1 MNKKKT
7 STNPQSINK
16 NSNLKKRN
24 NDTNNTNNPST
35 DNSIDD
41 SSKISEK
48 SQTKK
53 ISKQNTNNYSSLNIN
68 APPYKSYRK
77 HIDRKKNANG
87 LYKHIRGNNEKINT
101 SYTNKNNQSSTN
113 ANNKDI
119 INNSNSNINNNNSNS
134 NANNNSNNKRNET
147 PKKPKKILWSQN
159 IASSSAILKGFMDKY
174 NVNII
179 ELKKY
184 AFDKIS
190 SLSKDIIFQNLL
202 SIKKQ
207 INNLLDIINQQNK
220 LQKKNSQNDRYP
232 FDYNKLML
240 NFIEDLTKKVE
251 INTNKC
257 KDDENDTNNRLENK
271 EQLKTYKS
279 NPSLLDLKVVEIMTK
294 ENGVSFEYPI
304 YKKRSLSFKVEE
316 RLRGSRKS
324 SEEIS
329 RRIQEKMNTAEKNR
343 EIFWR
348 NQLKASNKINE
359 KINIIKDKQK
369 EEQKR
374 KLNEIYNKLAKMG
387 EQQKKIMNNKI
398 QVVKN
403 EHEKVA
409 EINYIYKLKKENK
422 DFNIM
427 KKFKQSIIR
436 RNQYLQER
444 VNKTR
449 RHYGGNITSTE
460 DLTEDLREINIT
472 GTESNALDAS
482 EKKKFFRMKVDFL
495 KKIFNENF
503 IWELF
508 EADYFDIDELVNISS
523 LTKFE
528 LIKTKLRKEKE
539 TIDKLCIMN
548 KNKKSS
554 RTTTTGIINNSNNYS
569 GTLNTIITGNK
580 SSGYGDN
587 LDDENTNYNNYYNNN
602 DEYEDKKSRSFIVF
616 NENDFSDIDYLFVKS
631 KKKKKKNKKKK
642 SKNNNSNNKNSDSNK
657 KTENN
662 EENEENEEIRKRL
675 LRALRCNS
683 MKEIR
688 NIYYKEKSNENKI
701 TKYLV
706 KTESSGKYIQ
716 SQLIVVPED
725 LSSTNNNMN
734 NSMNDNNL
742 SKENNLTNSNI
753 NINDIKDNSNNQYI
767 SQSSGEKDIS
777 NNYSSKSNNM
787 KNLNEEKKET
797 EKIFHDIIQQSNLG
811 NNTNSNE
818 ISNTITIK
826 NDNLANI
833 LEKNQISIRWCKI
846 CNMILPLDLE
856 PNTHIKSSEHQKLLK
871 EYGLSIQE
879 ESNTIMLFKSIPGN
893 INEELKTERM
903 NAIKLRE
910 KKLKQK
916 MALKAVKHE
925 NYRTYKQDFPS
936 PNKQRIQ
943 KLSFEIEKQLFPNI
957 KDYDSLESML
967 KELIKILDQKKQN
980 DLNILRQTR
989 VIYSLVEVLKK
1000 PASCHK
1006 SEMKSLGKV
1015 LVLILKILNSFS
1027 SLLENKNYMIVTN
1040 RISIIA
1046 DLLLWVLN
1054 KPTKIP
1060 LGISFLPDLIQIIT
1074 VHIKHRIA
1082 FECLLM
1088 KEDLLEYLLLSNI
1101 VGKFKAKYI
1110 SLTGPAEITTG
1121 FGSFPLVLL
1130 KSLGM
1135 FETLTYQININYLTK
1150 PVYIKQTK
1158 ISQNILY
1165 VFEYSEIFGL
1175 IQLLSILLLSN
1186 GPLRPNQKVKIKQQQ
1201 QIVISASLL
1210 SIKIINN
1217 ICRIDL
1223 NLVQNLMAQPIN
1235 QEQIQH
1241 VILYII
1247 CYSLEYLDT
1256 LDEIKE
1262 LLHEVLLLISYLSL
1276 QNERF
1281 QNLVSKGEMTII
1293 QQICQLPFSY
1303 FSEKLL
1309 KDILFPT
1316 LITITYN
1323 HERNTKILSNEINLE
1338 LIVLYLKEK
1347 IQLEP
1352 IAEEEVSEW
1361 SSSVTNENN
1370 VNNNKLIKI
1379 NRESFLSGNNDK
1391 NELINP
1397 RKEASTT
1404 SSAKSC
1410 HDMITGNSDFVTLSH
1425 RFPIELWNK
1434 AQEYYSTFGKK
1445 KSS

>member
-1 MNKKKT
+1 MKKKNAT
-7 STNPQSINK
+7 NIQPVNRATNPKKK
-16 NSNLKKRN
+16 NIDSNHNLTE
-24 NDTNNTNNPST
+24 DSV
-35 DNSIDD
+35 DD
-41 SSKISEK
+41 SSKISDK

-53 ISKQNTNNYSSLNIN
+53 SSKINTNTNYTALNIN

-77 HIDRKKNANG
+77 HIDRKKNTNG
-87 LYKHIRGNNEKINT
+87 LFKNIRNNDKINSSYSNKSNFNKTPKTPRKIAWMQNIT
-101 SYTNKNNQSSTN
+101 ST
-113 ANNKDI
+113 
-119 INNSNSNINNNNSNS
+119 SNI
-134 NANNNSNNKRNET
+134 
-147 PKKPKKILWSQN
+147 
-159 IASSSAILKGFMDKY
+159 LKSLMDKY
-174 NVNII
+174 NNNLI
-179 ELKKY
+179 ELKRY
-184 AFDKIS
+184 AFNKIS

-202 SIKKQ
+202 TIKKQ
-207 INNLLDIINQQNK
+207 INDLFDIINKQTENNI
-220 LQKKNSQNDRYP
+220 KKNNQNP

-240 NFIEDLTKKVE
+240 NFVEYLTKKLE
-251 INTNKC
+251 KNS
-257 KDDENDTNNRLENK
+257 ENLEKAENSNENRK
-271 EQLKTYKS
+271 IKSYKS
-279 NPSLLDLKVVEIMTK
+279 NPSLLELKVVEIMTK

-304 YKKRSLSFKVEE
+304 NKKRSLSFKVEE
-316 RLRGSRKS
+316 RLRGSSKS

-329 RRIQEKMNTAEKNR
+329 RHIKEKMDTAEKNR
-343 EIFWR
+343 EIIWK
-348 NQLKASNKINE
+348 NQADSSNKINE
-359 KINIIKDKQK
+359 KISEIRYKQK
-369 EEQKR
+369 EEKKR
-374 KLNEIYNKLAKMG
+374 KLNKIYTKLAKMG
-387 EQQKKIMNNKI
+387 EKQKEFMDNKI

-427 KKFKQSIIR
+427 NKFKQSIIR
-436 RNQYLQER
+436 RNKYLQER

-449 RHYGGNITSTE
+449 RHYKGTNTSTE

-472 GTESNALDAS
+472 GTASNALDAS
-482 EKKKFFRMKVDFL
+482 EKKKFFRTKVDFL

-508 EADYFDIDELVNISS
+508 EADYFDIDQLVNISS

-528 LIKTKLRKEKE
+528 LIKSKLRKEKE
-539 TIDKLCIMN
+539 KIDKLVSQN

-554 RTTTTGIINNSNNYS
+554 RTTTTGGIINNLSNS
-569 GTLNTIITGNK
+569 LGTINSITTNTIITRNN
-580 SSGYGDN
+580 SSGFGDN
-587 LDDENTNYNNYYNNN
+587 FDDDINLYNNIPNN
-602 DEYEDKKSRSFIVF
+602 EYEDKKSKSFIVF
-616 NENDFSDIDYLFVKS
+616 NDTDFSDIDYLFVKS
-631 KKKKKKNKKKK
+631 KKKKRKKKK
-642 SKNNNSNNKNSDSNK
+642 KCKNKNSNSNIK
-657 KTENN
+657 NTDKNNKIENTE
-662 EENEENEEIRKRL
+662 EENEEIRKRL
-675 LRALRCNS
+675 LRTLRCNS
-683 MKEIR
+683 MKEMV
-688 NIYYKEKSNENKI
+688 NNYSQEKSNEIKI

-706 KTESSGKYIQ
+706 KTESNGKYVQ

-725 LSSTNNNMN
+725 INMINNSNNNLN
-734 NSMNDNNL
+734 NSTNDNNI
-742 SKENNLTNSNI
+742 SKDNI
-753 NINDIKDNSNNQYI
+753 NNISLNNNYI
-767 SQSSGEKDIS
+767 SQNSGEKDVSIIS
-777 NNYSSKSNNM
+777 TKSNNNN
-787 KNLNEEKKET
+787 KSLEEEKKEK

-811 NNTNSNE
+811 NTSKNNNTNNNTNE
-818 ISNTITIK
+818 IANTITIK
-826 NDNLANI
+826 NENLVNI

-846 CNMILPLDLE
+846 CNMILPSDQE
-856 PNTHIKSSEHQKLLK
+856 PNTHIKSPEHQKLVK
-871 EYGLSIQE
+871 EYNLSMQE
-879 ESNTIMLFKSIPGN
+879 ECNTIMLFKSIPGN
-893 INEELKTERM
+893 INEELKSERM

-936 PNKQRIQ
+936 PNKQRLQ
-943 KLSFEIEKQLFPNI
+943 KLSFEIEKQIFPII
-957 KDYDSLESML
+957 KDYDSLENLL

-1006 SEMKSLGKV
+1006 SEMKSLGKI
-1015 LVLILKILNSFS
+1015 LQLILKILYSFS

-1074 VHIKHRIA
+1074 LHIKHRIA
-1082 FECLLM
+1082 FEGLRM

-1101 VGKFKAKYI
+1101 VGKFKSKYV
-1110 SLTGPAEITTG
+1110 SLTGPSEITTG
-1121 FGSFPLVLL
+1121 FGSFSLVLL
-1130 KSLGM
+1130 KSLAM
-1135 FETLTYQININYLTK
+1135 FETLTYQININFLTK
-1150 PVYIKQTK
+1150 PVYVKQTK

-1186 GPLRPNQKVKIKQQQ
+1186 GPLRPNEKVKIKQQQ

-1210 SIKIINN
+1210 AIKIINN

-1223 NLVQNLMAQPIN
+1223 NLIQNLVSQTIN

-1262 LLHEVLLLISYLSL
+1262 LLHEVLLLTSYLSL

-1293 QQICQLPFSY
+1293 QQVCQLPFSY

-1316 LITITYN
+1316 LISITYN
-1323 HERNTKILSNEINLE
+1323 HDRNTKILSSEINLE

-1352 IAEEEVSEW
+1352 IAEEEISECG
-1361 SSSVTNENN
+1361 SSVANENSVKQN
-1370 VNNNKLIKI
+1370 LIKI
-1379 NRESFLSGNNDK
+1379 NRESFLGGNNEK
-1391 NELINP
+1391 TELMNSRNS

-1425 RFPIELWNK
+1425 RFPIELWDK
-1434 AQEYYSTFGKK
+1434 AQEYYANFGKK
-1445 KSS
+1445 KMP

>member
-1 MNKKKT
+1 MRKKNSTNIQPVNRATNPKKK
-7 STNPQSINK
+7 NID
-16 NSNLKKRN
+16 SNHHL
-24 NDTNNTNNPST
+24 TEESL
-35 DNSIDD
+35 DD
-41 SSKISEK
+41 SKISDK
-48 SQTKK
+48 STKK
-53 ISKQNTNNYSSLNIN
+53 PSKTNSNNYTALNIN

-77 HIDRKKNANG
+77 HIDRKKNTNG
-87 LYKHIRGNNEKINT
+87 LLKNIRTNEKIN
-101 SYTNKNNQSSTN
+101 SSNPNKN
-113 ANNKDI
+113 
-119 INNSNSNINNNNSNS
+119 SNYNINNN
-134 NANNNSNNKRNET
+134 KTPKT
-147 PKKPKKILWSQN
+147 PKKIAWMQN
-159 IASSSAILKGFMDKY
+159 ITSTSNILKNLLDKY
-174 NVNII
+174 NNNLL

-184 AFDKIS
+184 AFYKIS

-202 SIKKQ
+202 TIKKQ
-207 INNLLDIINQQNK
+207 VNDLFDIINKQTENNI
-220 LQKKNSQNDRYP
+220 KKNNQNP
-232 FDYNKLML
+232 FDYNKIML
-240 NFIEDLTKKVE
+240 NFLEYLTKKIE
-251 INTNKC
+251 TNS
-257 KDDENDTNNRLENK
+257 ENQEKIEKSSENPK
-271 EQLKTYKS
+271 IKTYKS
-279 NPSLLDLKVVEIMTK
+279 NPSLLELKAVEIMTK
-294 ENGVSFEYPI
+294 ENGISFEYPI
-304 YKKRSLSFKVEE
+304 IKKRSLSFKMEE
-316 RLRGSRKS
+316 RLRGSSKS
-324 SEEIS
+324 SEEIKKH
-329 RRIQEKMNTAEKNR
+329 IKEKMDTAEKNR
-343 EIFWR
+343 EIIWKI
-348 NQLKASNKINE
+348 QADSSNKINE
-359 KINIIKDKQK
+359 KISEIRSRQK
-369 EEQKR
+369 AEKKR
-374 KLNEIYNKLAKMG
+374 KLNQIYTKLAKMG
-387 EQQKKIMNNKI
+387 EKQKEIMDNKI

-422 DFNIM
+422 EFNIM
-427 KKFKQSIIR
+427 NKFKQSIIR
-436 RNQYLQER
+436 RDKYLQER

-449 RHYGGNITSTE
+449 RHYKGVNTSTE

-472 GTESNALDAS
+472 GTASNALDAS
-482 EKKKFFRMKVDFL
+482 EKKKFFRTKVDFL

-508 EADYFDIDELVNISS
+508 EADYFDIDQLVNISS

-528 LIKTKLRKEKE
+528 LIKSKLRKEKE
-539 TIDKLCIMN
+539 KIDKLVQMN

-554 RTTTTGIINNSNNYS
+554 RTTTTGGIINNFNNS
-569 GTLNTIITGNK
+569 LGTINSITTNTIITRNN
-580 SSGYGDN
+580 SSGFGDN
-587 LDDENTNYNNYYNNN
+587 FEDDITLYNNLGNQ
-602 DEYEDKKSRSFIVF
+602 EYEDKKSKSFIVF
-616 NENDFSDIDYLFVKS
+616 NDTDFSDIDYLFVKS
-631 KKKKKKNKKKK
+631 KKKKKKKKKK
-642 SKNNNSNNKNSDSNK
+642 FKNKSNTNSGNKTSEKNK

-662 EENEENEEIRKRL
+662 EEENEEIRKRL
-675 LRALRCNS
+675 LRALRSNS
-683 MKEIR
+683 MKELV
-688 NIYYKEKSNENKI
+688 NNYSQEKTNENKI

-706 KTESSGKYIQ
+706 KTESNGKYIQ

-725 LSSTNNNMN
+725 LNVINNTNNTLN
-734 NSMNDNNL
+734 NSINDNNI
-742 SKENNLTNSNI
+742 SKENINNNSY
-753 NINDIKDNSNNQYI
+753 NNQYN
-767 SQSSGEKDIS
+767 SQNSGEKEIS
-777 NNYSSKSNNM
+777 NFNT
-787 KNLNEEKKET
+787 KNSEEEKKDK

-811 NNTNSNE
+811 NSAKNINSTNNSNE
-818 ISNTITIK
+818 IANTITIK
-826 NDNLANI
+826 NENLVNI

-846 CNMILPLDLE
+846 CNMILPSDQE
-856 PNTHIKSSEHQKLLK
+856 PNAHIKSNEHQKLVK
-871 EYGLSIQE
+871 EYNLSMQE
-879 ESNTIMLFKSIPGN
+879 ELNTIMLFKSIPGN
-893 INEELKTERM
+893 INEELKSERM

-936 PNKQRIQ
+936 PNKQRLQ
-943 KLSFEIEKQLFPNI
+943 KLSFEIEKQIFPII
-957 KDYDSLESML
+957 KDYDTIESLL

-1006 SEMKSLGKV
+1006 SEMKSLGKI
-1015 LVLILKILNSFS
+1015 LQLILKILYSFS

-1040 RISIIA
+1040 RISIMA

-1074 VHIKHRIA
+1074 LHIKHRIA
-1082 FECLLM
+1082 FEGLRM

-1101 VGKFKAKYI
+1101 VGKFKSKYV
-1110 SLTGPAEITTG
+1110 SLTGPSEITTG
-1121 FGSFPLVLL
+1121 FGSFSLVLL
-1130 KSLGM
+1130 KSLAM
-1135 FETLTYQININYLTK
+1135 FETLTYQININFLTK
-1150 PVYIKQTK
+1150 PVYVKQTK

-1186 GPLRPNQKVKIKQQQ
+1186 GPLRPNEKIKIKQQQ

-1210 SIKIINN
+1210 AIKIINN

-1223 NLVQNLMAQPIN
+1223 TLIQNLVAQNIN

-1262 LLHEVLLLISYLSL
+1262 LLHEVLLLTSYLSL

-1316 LITITYN
+1316 LIAITYN
-1323 HERNTKILSNEINLE
+1323 HDRNTKILSNEINLE
-1338 LIVLYLKEK
+1338 LMVLYLKEK

-1352 IAEEEVSEW
+1352 IVEEEISECG
-1361 SSSVTNENN
+1361 SSVANESSVKQN
-1370 VNNNKLIKI
+1370 LIKI
-1379 NRESFLSGNNDK
+1379 NRESFLSGNNEKTDLM
-1391 NELINP
+1391 NSRNS

-1434 AQEYYSTFGKK
+1434 AQEYYANFGKK
-1445 KSS
+1445 NLP

>member
-1 MNKKKT
+1 MKKKN
-7 STNPQSINK
+7 STNIQPINRATNPKKK
-16 NSNLKKRN
+16 NIDSNHNLTE
-24 NDTNNTNNPST
+24 D
-35 DNSIDD
+35 SIDD
-41 SSKISEK
+41 SSKISDK
-48 SQTKK
+48 STKK
-53 ISKQNTNNYSSLNIN
+53 SSKVNSNNYTALNIN

-77 HIDRKKNANG
+77 HIDRKKNTNG
-87 LYKHIRGNNEKINT
+87 LLKNIRTNEKMN
-101 SYTNKNNQSSTN
+101 S
-113 ANNKDI
+113 
-119 INNSNSNINNNNSNS
+119 SNSNKNSNY
-134 NANNNSNNKRNET
+134 NSSYNKTPKT
-147 PKKPKKILWSQN
+147 PKKLAWMQN
-159 IASSSAILKGFMDKY
+159 ITSTSNIIKNLLDKY
-174 NVNII
+174 NNNLF

-184 AFDKIS
+184 AFYKIS

-202 SIKKQ
+202 TIKKQ
-207 INNLLDIINQQNK
+207 INDLFDIINKQNENNI
-220 LQKKNSQNDRYP
+220 KKNNQNP
-232 FDYNKLML
+232 FDYNKLMI
-240 NFIEDLTKKVE
+240 NFLEYLTKKIE
-251 INTNKC
+251 TNSETQEKLQVSNN
-257 KDDENDTNNRLENK
+257 ENRK
-271 EQLKTYKS
+271 IKTYKS
-279 NPSLLDLKVVEIMTK
+279 NPSLLELKVVEIMTK
-294 ENGVSFEYPI
+294 ENGISFEYPI
-304 YKKRSLSFKVEE
+304 NKKRSLSFEMEE
-316 RLRGSRKS
+316 RLRGSSKS

-329 RRIQEKMNTAEKNR
+329 RHIKQKMDIAEKNR
-343 EIFWR
+343 EIIWK
-348 NQLKASNKINE
+348 NQADSSNKINE
-359 KINIIKDKQK
+359 KISEIRTKQK
-369 EEQKR
+369 EEKKR
-374 KLNEIYNKLAKMG
+374 KLNQIYTKLAKMG
-387 EQQKKIMNNKI
+387 EKQKEIMDNKI

-427 KKFKQSIIR
+427 NKFKQSIIR
-436 RNQYLQER
+436 RDKYLQER

-449 RHYGGNITSTE
+449 RHYKGVNTSTE

-472 GTESNALDAS
+472 GTASNALDAS
-482 EKKKFFRMKVDFL
+482 EKKKFFRTKVDFL

-508 EADYFDIDELVNISS
+508 EADYFDIDQLVNITS

-528 LIKTKLRKEKE
+528 LIKSKLRKEKE
-539 TIDKLCIMN
+539 KIDKLVAMN

-554 RTTTTGIINNSNNYS
+554 RTTTTGGLMNNFINSQGTMNSI
-569 GTLNTIITGNK
+569 TTNTIITRNN
-580 SSGYGDN
+580 SSGFGDN
-587 LDDENTNYNNYYNNN
+587 FEDDINLYNNYGNQ
-602 DEYEDKKSRSFIVF
+602 EYEDKKSKSFIVF
-616 NENDFSDIDYLFVKS
+616 NDTDFSDIDYLFVKS
-631 KKKKKKNKKKK
+631 KKKKRKKKK
-642 SKNNNSNNKNSDSNK
+642 KFKNKSNTNSGGKNPEKNKRIEN
-657 KTENN
+657 TE
-662 EENEENEEIRKRL
+662 EENEEIRKRL
-675 LRALRCNS
+675 LRALRSNS
-683 MKEIR
+683 MKEMV
-688 NIYYKEKSNENKI
+688 NNYSQEKTNENKI

-706 KTESSGKYIQ
+706 KTESNGKYIQ

-725 LSSTNNNMN
+725 LNIINNTNNTL
-734 NSMNDNNL
+734 NSSLNDNNI
-742 SKENNLTNSNI
+742 SKENLNNS
-753 NINDIKDNSNNQYI
+753 SYMNQYT
-767 SQSSGEKDIS
+767 SQNSGEKDFS
-777 NNYSSKSNNM
+777 TNSTKSNFNT
-787 KNLNEEKKET
+787 KISEEEKKDK

-811 NNTNSNE
+811 NSAKNINSTNNSNE

-826 NDNLANI
+826 NENLVNI

-846 CNMILPLDLE
+846 CNMILPSDQE
-856 PNTHIKSSEHQKLLK
+856 PNSHIKSPEHQKLVK
-871 EYGLSIQE
+871 EYNLSMQE
-879 ESNTIMLFKSIPGN
+879 ELNTIMLFKSIPGN
-893 INEELKTERM
+893 INEELKSERM

-936 PNKQRIQ
+936 PNKQRLQ
-943 KLSFEIEKQLFPNI
+943 KLSFEIEKQIFPII
-957 KDYDSLESML
+957 KDYDTIESLL

-1006 SEMKSLGKV
+1006 SEMKSLGKI
-1015 LVLILKILNSFS
+1015 LQLILKILYSFS

-1040 RISIIA
+1040 RISIMA

-1074 VHIKHRIA
+1074 LHIKHRIA
-1082 FECLLM
+1082 FEGLRM

-1101 VGKFKAKYI
+1101 VGKFKSKYV
-1110 SLTGPAEITTG
+1110 SLSGPSEITTG
-1121 FGSFPLVLL
+1121 FGSFSLVLL
-1130 KSLGM
+1130 KSLAM
-1135 FETLTYQININYLTK
+1135 FETLTYQININFLTK
-1150 PVYIKQTK
+1150 PVYVKQTK
-1158 ISQNILY
+1158 INQNILY

-1186 GPLRPNQKVKIKQQQ
+1186 GPLRPNEKVKIKQQQ

-1210 SIKIINN
+1210 AIKIINN

-1223 NLVQNLMAQPIN
+1223 TLIQNIVAQNIN

-1262 LLHEVLLLISYLSL
+1262 LLHEVLLLTSYLSL

-1316 LITITYN
+1316 LIAITYN
-1323 HERNTKILSNEINLE
+1323 HDRNTKILSNEINLE

-1352 IAEEEVSEW
+1352 IVEEEISECG
-1361 SSSVTNENN
+1361 SSVANENSVKQN
-1370 VNNNKLIKI
+1370 LIKI
-1379 NRESFLSGNNDK
+1379 NRESFLSGNNEK
-1391 NELINP
+1391 TELINSRNS

-1434 AQEYYSTFGKK
+1434 AQEYYANFGKK
-1445 KSS
+1445 KLP

>member
-1 MNKKKT
+1 MKKKN
-7 STNPQSINK
+7 STNIQPINRATNPKKK
-16 NSNLKKRN
+16 NIDSNHNLTE
-24 NDTNNTNNPST
+24 D
-35 DNSIDD
+35 SIDD
-41 SSKISEK
+41 SSKISDK
-48 SQTKK
+48 STKK
-53 ISKQNTNNYSSLNIN
+53 SSKVNSNNYTALNIN

-77 HIDRKKNANG
+77 HIDRKKNTNG
-87 LYKHIRGNNEKINT
+87 LLKNIRTNEKMN
-101 SYTNKNNQSSTN
+101 S
-113 ANNKDI
+113 
-119 INNSNSNINNNNSNS
+119 SNSNKNSNY
-134 NANNNSNNKRNET
+134 NSSYNKTPKT
-147 PKKPKKILWSQN
+147 PKKLAWMQN
-159 IASSSAILKGFMDKY
+159 ITSTSNIIKNLLDKY
-174 NVNII
+174 NNNLF

-184 AFDKIS
+184 AFYKIS

-202 SIKKQ
+202 TIKKQ
-207 INNLLDIINQQNK
+207 INDLFDIINKQNENNI
-220 LQKKNSQNDRYP
+220 KKNNQNP
-232 FDYNKLML
+232 FDYNKLMI
-240 NFIEDLTKKVE
+240 NFLEYLTKKIE
-251 INTNKC
+251 TNSETQEKLQVSNN
-257 KDDENDTNNRLENK
+257 ENRK
-271 EQLKTYKS
+271 IKTYKS
-279 NPSLLDLKVVEIMTK
+279 NPSLLELKVVEIMTK
-294 ENGVSFEYPI
+294 ENGISFEYPI
-304 YKKRSLSFKVEE
+304 NKKRSLSFEIEE
-316 RLRGSRKS
+316 RLRGSSKS

-329 RRIQEKMNTAEKNR
+329 RHIKQKMDIAEKNR
-343 EIFWR
+343 EIIWK
-348 NQLKASNKINE
+348 NQADSSNKINE
-359 KINIIKDKQK
+359 KISEIRTKQK
-369 EEQKR
+369 EEKKR
-374 KLNEIYNKLAKMG
+374 KLNQIYTKLAKMG
-387 EQQKKIMNNKI
+387 EKQKEIMDNKI

-427 KKFKQSIIR
+427 NKFKQSIIR
-436 RNQYLQER
+436 RDKYLQER

-449 RHYGGNITSTE
+449 RHYKGVNTSTE

-472 GTESNALDAS
+472 GTASNALDAS
-482 EKKKFFRMKVDFL
+482 EKKKFFRTKVDFL

-508 EADYFDIDELVNISS
+508 EADYFDIDQLVNITS

-528 LIKTKLRKEKE
+528 LIKSKLRKEKE
-539 TIDKLCIMN
+539 KIDKLVAMN

-554 RTTTTGIINNSNNYS
+554 RTTTTGGLMNNFINSQGTMNSI
-569 GTLNTIITGNK
+569 TTNTIITRNN
-580 SSGYGDN
+580 SSGFGDN
-587 LDDENTNYNNYYNNN
+587 FEDDINLYNNYGNQ
-602 DEYEDKKSRSFIVF
+602 EYEDKKSKSFIVF
-616 NENDFSDIDYLFVKS
+616 NDADFSDIDYLFVKS
-631 KKKKKKNKKKK
+631 KKKKRKKKK
-642 SKNNNSNNKNSDSNK
+642 KFKNKSNTNSGGKNPEKNKRIEN
-657 KTENN
+657 TE
-662 EENEENEEIRKRL
+662 EENEEIRKRL
-675 LRALRCNS
+675 LRALRSNS
-683 MKEIR
+683 MKEMV
-688 NIYYKEKSNENKI
+688 NNYSQEKTNENKI

-706 KTESSGKYIQ
+706 KTESNGKYIQ

-725 LSSTNNNMN
+725 LNIINNTNNTL
-734 NSMNDNNL
+734 NSSLNDNNI
-742 SKENNLTNSNI
+742 SKENLNNS
-753 NINDIKDNSNNQYI
+753 SYMNQYT
-767 SQSSGEKDIS
+767 SQNSGEKDFS
-777 NNYSSKSNNM
+777 TNSTKSNFNT
-787 KNLNEEKKET
+787 KISEEEKKDK

-811 NNTNSNE
+811 NSAKNINSTNNSNE

-826 NDNLANI
+826 NENLVNI

-846 CNMILPLDLE
+846 CNMILPSDQE
-856 PNTHIKSSEHQKLLK
+856 PNSHIKSPEHQKLVK
-871 EYGLSIQE
+871 EYNLSMQE
-879 ESNTIMLFKSIPGN
+879 ELNTIMLFKSIPGN
-893 INEELKTERM
+893 INEELKSERM

-936 PNKQRIQ
+936 PNKQRLQ
-943 KLSFEIEKQLFPNI
+943 KLSFEIEKQIFPII
-957 KDYDSLESML
+957 KDYDTIESLL

-1006 SEMKSLGKV
+1006 SEMKSLGKI
-1015 LVLILKILNSFS
+1015 LQLILKILYSFS

-1040 RISIIA
+1040 RISIMA

-1074 VHIKHRIA
+1074 LHIKHRIA
-1082 FECLLM
+1082 FEGLRM

-1101 VGKFKAKYI
+1101 VGKFKSKYV
-1110 SLTGPAEITTG
+1110 SLSGPSEITTG
-1121 FGSFPLVLL
+1121 FGSFSLVLL
-1130 KSLGM
+1130 KSLAM
-1135 FETLTYQININYLTK
+1135 FETLTYQININFLTK
-1150 PVYIKQTK
+1150 PVYVKQTK
-1158 ISQNILY
+1158 INQNILY

-1186 GPLRPNQKVKIKQQQ
+1186 GPLRPNEKVKIKQQQ

-1210 SIKIINN
+1210 AIKIINN

-1223 NLVQNLMAQPIN
+1223 TLIQNIVAQNIN

-1262 LLHEVLLLISYLSL
+1262 LLHEVLLLTSYLSL

-1316 LITITYN
+1316 LIAITYN
-1323 HERNTKILSNEINLE
+1323 HDRNTKILSNEINLE

-1352 IAEEEVSEW
+1352 IVEEEISECG
-1361 SSSVTNENN
+1361 SSVANENSVKQN
-1370 VNNNKLIKI
+1370 LIKI
-1379 NRESFLSGNNDK
+1379 NRESFLSGNNEK
-1391 NELINP
+1391 TELINSRNS

-1434 AQEYYSTFGKK
+1434 AQEYYANFGKK
-1445 KSS
+1445 KLP

>member
-7 STNPQSINK
+7 STNIQSINK
-16 NSNLKKRN
+16 SSFTKRRN
-24 NDTNNTNNPST
+24 YDTNNPST

-48 SQTKK
+48 SQTKRS
-53 ISKQNTNNYSSLNIN
+53 SKTNTNNNFTSLSIN
-68 APPYKSYRK
+68 APPFKSYRG
-77 HIDRKKNANG
+77 HINRKKNTNG
-87 LYKHIRGNNEKINT
+87 LYKLRGNDKINT
-101 SYTNKNNQSSTN
+101 SLTNKNNTN
-113 ANNKDI
+113 N
-119 INNSNSNINNNNSNS
+119 
-134 NANNNSNNKRNET
+134 NNKRNDT
-147 PKKPKKILWSQN
+147 PKKSKKILWKQN
-159 IASSSAILKGFMDKY
+159 ITSSSSIIKSLMDKY
-174 NVNII
+174 NKNLL

-202 SIKKQ
+202 TIKKQ
-207 INNLLDIINQQNK
+207 INNLLDIIYQQNK
-220 LQKKNSQNDRYP
+220 LQKKNSQNNKNS

-240 NFIEDLTKKVE
+240 YFIEDITKRVE
-251 INTNKC
+251 INSNKIN
-257 KDDENDTNNRLENK
+257 DDEENK
-271 EQLKTYKS
+271 DINLTDSAKNKEKLKTYKS
-279 NPSLLDLKVVEIMTK
+279 NPSLLELKVVEIVTK
-294 ENGVSFEYPI
+294 ENGISFEYPI
-304 YKKRSLSFKVEE
+304 YKKRSLSFKMEE
-316 RLRGSRKS
+316 RLRGSRRS

-329 RRIQEKMNTAEKNR
+329 RHIQEKMDTAEKNR
-343 EIFWR
+343 EIIWK
-348 NQLKASNKINE
+348 NQLETFNKINE
-359 KINIIKDKQK
+359 KISEIKDKQK

-374 KLNEIYNKLAKMG
+374 KLNEIYRKLEKMG
-387 EQQKKIMNNKI
+387 EKQKKIMDNKI

-449 RHYGGNITSTE
+449 RHYGGNMTSTE
-460 DLTEDLREINIT
+460 NLTEDLREINIT

-482 EKKKFFRMKVDFL
+482 EKKKFFAMKMDFL

-528 LIKTKLRKEKE
+528 LIKTKLRKEKA
-539 TIDKLCIMN
+539 TIDKLCNFN

-554 RTTTTGIINNSNNYS
+554 RTATTGINNYNNYS

-580 SSGYGDN
+580 SSGFGDN
-587 LDDENTNYNNYYNNN
+587 DDEMTSYNYNNN
-602 DEYEDKKSRSFIVF
+602 DDYDDKKSRSFIVF
-616 NENDFSDIDYLFVKS
+616 NDNDFSDIDYLFVKS
-631 KKKKKKNKKKK
+631 KKKKRKNKKKK
-642 SKNNNSNNKNSDSNK
+642 GKNNANNNSNNNSNAKNNNESNK
-657 KTENN
+657 KTDNNEDN
-662 EENEENEEIRKRL
+662 EENDEIRKRL
-675 LRALRCNS
+675 LRAIRCNS
-683 MKEIR
+683 MKEIV
-688 NIYYKEKSNENKI
+688 NNYNTEKKSENKI
-701 TKYLV
+701 KKYLV
-706 KTESSGKYIQ
+706 KTESNGKYIQ

-725 LSSTNNNMN
+725 LNLINNNITN
-734 NSMNDNNL
+734 TINDNNIN
-742 SKENNLTNSNI
+742 SKENNLTHSSSN
-753 NINDIKDNSNNQYI
+753 NINDTKENNNSQYL
-767 SQSSGEKDIS
+767 SQNSGEKEIS
-777 NNYSSKSNNM
+777 INSSKSN
-787 KNLNEEKKET
+787 KNLDEDKKEK
-797 EKIFHDIIQQSNLG
+797 EKIFHDIIQHSNLG
-811 NNTNSNE
+811 NSSKINNSNNNNQNE
-818 ISNTITIK
+818 TTNTITIK
-826 NDNLANI
+826 NDNLVNI

-846 CNMILPLDLE
+846 CNMILPLDQE
-856 PNTHIKSSEHQKLLK
+856 PNTHIKCAEHQKLVK

-879 ESNTIMLFKSIPGN
+879 ASNTIMLFKSIPGN

-957 KDYDSLESML
+957 KDYDAIESML

-1015 LVLILKILNSFS
+1015 LELILKILNSFS

-1082 FECLLM
+1082 FECLRM

-1110 SLTGPAEITTG
+1110 SLSGPSEITTG

-1165 VFEYSEIFGL
+1165 VFEYSELFGL

-1186 GPLRPNQKVKIKQQQ
+1186 GPLRPNEKVKIKQQQ

-1223 NLVQNLMAQPIN
+1223 NLVQNLMAQTIN

-1262 LLHEVLLLISYLSL
+1262 LLHEVLLLTSYLSL

-1338 LIVLYLKEK
+1338 LIVIYLKEK

-1361 SSSVTNENN
+1361 SSSYTNDNN
-1370 VNNNKLIKI
+1370 VNNNLLKI

-1434 AQEYYSTFGKK
+1434 AQEYYSNFGKK

>member
-1 MNKKKT
+1 MKHLR
-7 STNPQSINK
+7 
-16 NSNLKKRN
+16 NL
-24 NDTNNTNNPST
+24 
-35 DNSIDD
+35 
-41 SSKISEK
+41 
-48 SQTKK
+48 Q
-53 ISKQNTNNYSSLNIN
+53 
-68 APPYKSYRK
+68 
-77 HIDRKKNANG
+77 
-87 LYKHIRGNNEKINT
+87 
-101 SYTNKNNQSSTN
+101 
-113 ANNKDI
+113 
-119 INNSNSNINNNNSNS
+119 
-134 NANNNSNNKRNET
+134 
-147 PKKPKKILWSQN
+147 KKILWTQN
-159 IASSSAILKGFMDKY
+159 ITSTNAILKGLMDKY
-174 NVNII
+174 NINLIQ
-179 ELKKY
+179 LKKY

-202 SIKKQ
+202 TIKKQ

-220 LQKKNSQNDRYP
+220 LQRKNIQNDKHP

-240 NFIEDLTKKVE
+240 NFIEDMTRKVE
-251 INTNKC
+251 INTNKLNE
-257 KDDENDTNNRLENK
+257 DEKEIDKNLFKNK
-271 EQLKTYKS
+271 EKLKSYKS

-304 YKKRSLSFKVEE
+304 YKKRSLSLKVEE

-329 RRIQEKMNTAEKNR
+329 RHIQEKMDTAEKNR
-343 EIFWR
+343 EIIWK
-348 NQLKASNKINE
+348 NQLKNSNKINE

-387 EQQKKIMNNKI
+387 EQQKKILNNKI

-427 KKFKQSIIR
+427 KKFNQSIIR

-482 EKKKFFRMKVDFL
+482 EKKKFFRMKVEFL

-539 TIDKLCIMN
+539 TIDKLCAMN

-554 RTTTTGIINNSNNYS
+554 RTTTTGIINNYNNYS

-587 LDDENTNYNNYYNNN
+587 VDDEMTCYNYYNNN

-642 SKNNNSNNKNSDSNK
+642 LKNNNSNNKSSEANK

-662 EENEENEEIRKRL
+662 EDNNEENEEIRKRL
-675 LRALRCNS
+675 LRALRSNS
-683 MKEIR
+683 MKELE
-688 NIYYKEKSNENKI
+688 NNYSQEKTNENKI

-706 KTESSGKYIQ
+706 KTESNGKYIQ

-725 LSSTNNNMN
+725 LSLNNNIN
-734 NSMNDNNL
+734 NSINDNINI
-742 SKENNLTNSNI
+742 SKENYLTVNNI
-753 NINDIKDNSNNQYI
+753 SNINDIKDSNNSQYI
-767 SQSSGEKDIS
+767 SKSSGEKEIS
-777 NNYSSKSNNM
+777 INTSKSNNI
-787 KNLNEEKKET
+787 KNLDEEKKEK
-797 EKIFHDIIQQSNLG
+797 EKIFHDIIQHSNLG
-811 NNTNSNE
+811 NSSKNNNSNGNNSNE

-846 CNMILPLDLE
+846 CNMILPLDQE
-856 PNTHIKSSEHQKLLK
+856 PNIHIKSSEHQKLLK

-893 INEELKTERM
+893 INEELKSERM

-1165 VFEYSEIFGL
+1165 VFEYSELFGL

-1186 GPLRPNQKVKIKQQQ
+1186 GPLRPNEKVKVKQQQ

-1223 NLVQNLMAQPIN
+1223 NLVQNLMAQTIN

-1262 LLHEVLLLISYLSL
+1262 LLHEVLLLTSYLSL

-1361 SSSVTNENN
+1361 SSSITNENN
-1370 VNNNKLIKI
+1370 VNNNLIKI

-1391 NELINP
+1391 TELINP

>member
-1 MNKKKT
+1 MKKKN
-7 STNPQSINK
+7 STNIQPINRATNPKKK
-16 NSNLKKRN
+16 NIDSNHNLTE
-24 NDTNNTNNPST
+24 D
-35 DNSIDD
+35 SIDD
-41 SSKISEK
+41 SSKISDK
-48 SQTKK
+48 STKK
-53 ISKQNTNNYSSLNIN
+53 SSKVNSNNYTALNIN

-77 HIDRKKNANG
+77 HIDRKKNTNG
-87 LYKHIRGNNEKINT
+87 LLKNIRTNEKMN
-101 SYTNKNNQSSTN
+101 S
-113 ANNKDI
+113 
-119 INNSNSNINNNNSNS
+119 SNSNKNSNY
-134 NANNNSNNKRNET
+134 NSSYNKTPKT
-147 PKKPKKILWSQN
+147 PKKLAWMQN
-159 IASSSAILKGFMDKY
+159 ITSTSNIIKNLLDKY
-174 NVNII
+174 NNNLF

-184 AFDKIS
+184 AFYKIS

-202 SIKKQ
+202 TIKKQ
-207 INNLLDIINQQNK
+207 INDLFDIINKQNENNI
-220 LQKKNSQNDRYP
+220 KKNNQNP
-232 FDYNKLML
+232 FDYNKLMI
-240 NFIEDLTKKVE
+240 NFLEYLTKKIE
-251 INTNKC
+251 TNSETQEKLQISNN
-257 KDDENDTNNRLENK
+257 ENRK
-271 EQLKTYKS
+271 IKTYKS
-279 NPSLLDLKVVEIMTK
+279 NPSLLELKVVEIMTK
-294 ENGVSFEYPI
+294 ENGISFEYPI
-304 YKKRSLSFKVEE
+304 NKKRSLSFEIEE
-316 RLRGSRKS
+316 RLRGSSKS

-329 RRIQEKMNTAEKNR
+329 RHIKQKMDIAEKNR
-343 EIFWR
+343 EIIWK
-348 NQLKASNKINE
+348 NQADSSNKINE
-359 KINIIKDKQK
+359 KISEIRTKQK
-369 EEQKR
+369 EEKKR
-374 KLNEIYNKLAKMG
+374 KLNQIYTKLAKMG
-387 EQQKKIMNNKI
+387 EKQKEIMDNKI

-427 KKFKQSIIR
+427 NKFKQSIIR
-436 RNQYLQER
+436 RDKYLQER

-449 RHYGGNITSTE
+449 RHYKGVNTSTE

-472 GTESNALDAS
+472 GTASNALDAS
-482 EKKKFFRMKVDFL
+482 EKKKFFRTKVDFL

-508 EADYFDIDELVNISS
+508 EADYFDIDQLVNITS

-528 LIKTKLRKEKE
+528 LIKSKLRKEKE
-539 TIDKLCIMN
+539 KIDKLVAMN

-554 RTTTTGIINNSNNYS
+554 RTTTTGGLINNFINSQ
-569 GTLNTIITGNK
+569 GTMNSITTNTIITRNN
-580 SSGYGDN
+580 SSGFGDN
-587 LDDENTNYNNYYNNN
+587 FEDDINLYNNYGNQ
-602 DEYEDKKSRSFIVF
+602 EYEDKKSKSFIVF
-616 NENDFSDIDYLFVKS
+616 NDTDFSDIDYLFVKS
-631 KKKKKKNKKKK
+631 KKKKRKKKK
-642 SKNNNSNNKNSDSNK
+642 KFKNKSNTNSGGKNPEKNKRIEN
-657 KTENN
+657 TE
-662 EENEENEEIRKRL
+662 EENEEIRKRL
-675 LRALRCNS
+675 LRALRSNS
-683 MKEIR
+683 MKEMV
-688 NIYYKEKSNENKI
+688 NNYSQEKTNENKI

-706 KTESSGKYIQ
+706 KTESNGKYIQ

-725 LSSTNNNMN
+725 LNIINNTNNTL
-734 NSMNDNNL
+734 NSSLNDNNI
-742 SKENNLTNSNI
+742 SKENLNNS
-753 NINDIKDNSNNQYI
+753 SYMNQYT
-767 SQSSGEKDIS
+767 SQNSGEKDFS
-777 NNYSSKSNNM
+777 TNSTKSNFNT
-787 KNLNEEKKET
+787 KISEEEKKDK

-811 NNTNSNE
+811 NSAKNINSTNNSNE

-826 NDNLANI
+826 NENLVNI

-846 CNMILPLDLE
+846 CNMILPSDQE
-856 PNTHIKSSEHQKLLK
+856 PNSHIKSPEHQKLVK
-871 EYGLSIQE
+871 EYNLSMQE
-879 ESNTIMLFKSIPGN
+879 ELNTIMLFKSIPGN
-893 INEELKTERM
+893 INEELKSERM

-936 PNKQRIQ
+936 PNKQRLQ
-943 KLSFEIEKQLFPNI
+943 KLSFEIEKQIFPII
-957 KDYDSLESML
+957 KDYDTIESLL

-1006 SEMKSLGKV
+1006 SEMKSLGKI
-1015 LVLILKILNSFS
+1015 LQLILKILYSFS

-1040 RISIIA
+1040 RISIMA

-1074 VHIKHRIA
+1074 LHIKHRIA
-1082 FECLLM
+1082 FEGLRM

-1101 VGKFKAKYI
+1101 VGKFKSKYV
-1110 SLTGPAEITTG
+1110 SLSGPSEITTG
-1121 FGSFPLVLL
+1121 FGSFSLVLL
-1130 KSLGM
+1130 KSLAM
-1135 FETLTYQININYLTK
+1135 FETLTYQININFLTK
-1150 PVYIKQTK
+1150 PVYVKQTK
-1158 ISQNILY
+1158 INQNILY

-1186 GPLRPNQKVKIKQQQ
+1186 GPLRPNEKVKIKQQQ

-1210 SIKIINN
+1210 AIKIINN

-1223 NLVQNLMAQPIN
+1223 TLIQNIVAQNIN

-1262 LLHEVLLLISYLSL
+1262 LLHEVLLLTSYLSL

-1316 LITITYN
+1316 LIAITYN
-1323 HERNTKILSNEINLE
+1323 HDRNTKILSNEINLE

-1352 IAEEEVSEW
+1352 IVEEEISECG
-1361 SSSVTNENN
+1361 SSVANENSVKQN
-1370 VNNNKLIKI
+1370 LIKI
-1379 NRESFLSGNNDK
+1379 NRESFLSGNNEK
-1391 NELINP
+1391 TELINSRNS

-1434 AQEYYSTFGKK
+1434 AQEYYANFGKK
-1445 KSS
+1445 KLP

>member
-1 MNKKKT
+1 MRKKNSTNIQPVNRATNPKKK
-7 STNPQSINK
+7 NID
-16 NSNLKKRN
+16 SNHHL
-24 NDTNNTNNPST
+24 TEESL
-35 DNSIDD
+35 DD
-41 SSKISEK
+41 SKISDK
-48 SQTKK
+48 SSKK
-53 ISKQNTNNYSSLNIN
+53 SSKTNSNNYTALNIN

-77 HIDRKKNANG
+77 HIDRKKNTNG
-87 LYKHIRGNNEKINT
+87 LLKNIRTSEKIN
-101 SYTNKNNQSSTN
+101 SSNPNKNS
-113 ANNKDI
+113 NN
-119 INNSNSNINNNNSNS
+119 NINNN
-134 NANNNSNNKRNET
+134 KTPRT
-147 PKKPKKILWSQN
+147 PKKIAWMQN
-159 IASSSAILKGFMDKY
+159 ITSTSNILKNLLDKY
-174 NVNII
+174 NDNLL

-184 AFDKIS
+184 AFYKIS

-202 SIKKQ
+202 TIKKQ
-207 INNLLDIINQQNK
+207 INDLFDIINKQTENNI
-220 LQKKNSQNDRYP
+220 KKNNQNP
-232 FDYNKLML
+232 FDYNKIML
-240 NFIEDLTKKVE
+240 NFLEYLTKKIE
-251 INTNKC
+251 TNS
-257 KDDENDTNNRLENK
+257 ENQEKIETSIENPK
-271 EQLKTYKS
+271 IKTYKS
-279 NPSLLDLKVVEIMTK
+279 NPSLLELKAVEIMTK
-294 ENGVSFEYPI
+294 ENGISFEYPI
-304 YKKRSLSFKVEE
+304 IKKRSLSFKMEE
-316 RLRGSRKS
+316 RLRGSSKS
-324 SEEIS
+324 SEEIK
-329 RRIQEKMNTAEKNR
+329 RHIKEKMDTAEKNR
-343 EIFWR
+343 EIIWK
-348 NQLKASNKINE
+348 NQADSSNKINE
-359 KINIIKDKQK
+359 KISEIRSKQK
-369 EEQKR
+369 EEKKR
-374 KLNEIYNKLAKMG
+374 KLNQIYTKLAKMG
-387 EQQKKIMNNKI
+387 EKQKEIMDNKM

-422 DFNIM
+422 EFNIM
-427 KKFKQSIIR
+427 NKFKQSIIR
-436 RNQYLQER
+436 RDKYLQER

-449 RHYGGNITSTE
+449 RHYKGNNTSTE

-472 GTESNALDAS
+472 GTASNALDAS
-482 EKKKFFRMKVDFL
+482 EKKKFFRTKVDFL

-508 EADYFDIDELVNISS
+508 EADYFDIDQLVNISS

-528 LIKTKLRKEKE
+528 LIKSKLRKEKE
-539 TIDKLCIMN
+539 KIDKLVQMN

-554 RTTTTGIINNSNNYS
+554 RTTTTGGIINNFNNS
-569 GTLNTIITGNK
+569 LGTINSITTNTIITRNN
-580 SSGYGDN
+580 SSGIGDN
-587 LDDENTNYNNYYNNN
+587 FEDDITLYNNLGNQ
-602 DEYEDKKSRSFIVF
+602 EYEDKKSKSFIVF
-616 NENDFSDIDYLFVKS
+616 NDTDFSDIDYLFVKS
-631 KKKKKKNKKKK
+631 KKKKKKKKKK
-642 SKNNNSNNKNSDSNK
+642 FKNKSNVNSGNKTSEKNK
-657 KTENN
+657 KTEIN
-662 EENEENEEIRKRL
+662 EEENEEIRKRL
-675 LRALRCNS
+675 LRALRSNS
-683 MKEIR
+683 MKELE
-688 NIYYKEKSNENKI
+688 NNYSQEKTNENKI

-706 KTESSGKYIQ
+706 KTESNGKYIQ

-725 LSSTNNNMN
+725 LNVINNTNNTLN
-734 NSMNDNNL
+734 NSINDNNI
-742 SKENNLTNSNI
+742 SKENINNNSY
-753 NINDIKDNSNNQYI
+753 NNQYN
-767 SQSSGEKDIS
+767 SQNSGEKEIS
-777 NNYSSKSNNM
+777 NFNT
-787 KNLNEEKKET
+787 KNSEEEKKDK

-811 NNTNSNE
+811 NSAKNINSTNNSDE
-818 ISNTITIK
+818 IANTITIK
-826 NDNLANI
+826 NENLVNI

-846 CNMILPLDLE
+846 CNMILPSDQE
-856 PNTHIKSSEHQKLLK
+856 PNTHIKSNEHQKLVK
-871 EYGLSIQE
+871 EYNLSMQE
-879 ESNTIMLFKSIPGN
+879 ELNTIMLFKSIPGN
-893 INEELKTERM
+893 INEELKSERM

-936 PNKQRIQ
+936 PNKQRLQ
-943 KLSFEIEKQLFPNI
+943 KLSFEIEKQIFPII
-957 KDYDSLESML
+957 KDYDTIESLL

-1006 SEMKSLGKV
+1006 SEMKSLGKI
-1015 LVLILKILNSFS
+1015 LQLILKILYSFS

-1040 RISIIA
+1040 RISIMA

-1074 VHIKHRIA
+1074 LHIKHRIA
-1082 FECLLM
+1082 FEGLRM

-1101 VGKFKAKYI
+1101 VGKFKSKYV
-1110 SLTGPAEITTG
+1110 SLTGPSEITTG
-1121 FGSFPLVLL
+1121 FGSFSLVLL
-1130 KSLGM
+1130 KSLAM
-1135 FETLTYQININYLTK
+1135 FETLTYQININFLTK
-1150 PVYIKQTK
+1150 PVYVKQTK

-1186 GPLRPNQKVKIKQQQ
+1186 GPLRPNEKVKIKQQQ

-1210 SIKIINN
+1210 AIKIINN

-1223 NLVQNLMAQPIN
+1223 TLIQNLVAQNIN

-1262 LLHEVLLLISYLSL
+1262 LLHEVLLLTSYLSL

-1323 HERNTKILSNEINLE
+1323 HDRNTKILSNEINLE
-1338 LIVLYLKEK
+1338 LMVLYLKEK

-1352 IAEEEVSEW
+1352 IAEEEISECG
-1361 SSSVTNENN
+1361 SSVANENSVKQN
-1370 VNNNKLIKI
+1370 LIKI
-1379 NRESFLSGNNDK
+1379 NRESFLGGNNEK
-1391 NELINP
+1391 TELMNSRNS

-1434 AQEYYSTFGKK
+1434 AQEYYANFGKK
-1445 KSS
+1445 SSP

>member
-7 STNPQSINK
+7 STNIQSINK
-16 NSNLKKRN
+16 SSFTKKRN
-24 NDTNNTNNPST
+24 YDTNNPST

-41 SSKISEK
+41 SSKLSEK
-48 SQTKK
+48 SQNKRS
-53 ISKQNTNNYSSLNIN
+53 SKTNTNTNYSSLNIN

-77 HIDRKKNANG
+77 HIDRKKNTN
-87 LYKHIRGNNEKINT
+87 LYKNLRGNDKINT
-101 SYTNKNNQSSTN
+101 SYTNKNNQSNTN
-113 ANNKDI
+113 
-119 INNSNSNINNNNSNS
+119 
-134 NANNNSNNKRNET
+134 NNKRNET
-147 PKKPKKILWSQN
+147 PKKTKKILWKQN
-159 IASSSAILKGFMDKY
+159 ITSSSVIIKGLMDKY
-174 NVNII
+174 NVNLIQ
-179 ELKKY
+179 LKKY

-202 SIKKQ
+202 TIKKQ
-207 INNLLDIINQQNK
+207 INNLLDIINKQNK
-220 LQKKNSQNDRYP
+220 LQKKNIQNNKNP

-240 NFIEDLTKKVE
+240 NFIEDITKKIE
-251 INTNKC
+251 INTNKSNE
-257 KDDENDTNNRLENK
+257 DDEDNDVNIQNSAKNK
-271 EQLKTYKS
+271 EKLKTYKS
-279 NPSLLDLKVVEIMTK
+279 NPSLLELKVVEIVTK
-294 ENGVSFEYPI
+294 ENGISFEYPI

-316 RLRGSRKS
+316 RLSRSRRS

-329 RRIQEKMNTAEKNR
+329 RRIQEKMDIAEKNR
-343 EIFWR
+343 EIIWR
-348 NQLKASNKINE
+348 NQLETSNKINE
-359 KINIIKDKQK
+359 KISEIKDRQRQ
-369 EEQKR
+369 EQKR

-387 EQQKKIMNNKI
+387 EKQKKIMNNKI

-422 DFNIM
+422 NFNIM
-427 KKFKQSIIR
+427 KKFKQSILR
-436 RNQYLQER
+436 RDQYLQER
-444 VNKTR
+444 VSKTR
-449 RHYGGNITSTE
+449 RHYGKTNTSTE

-472 GTESNALDAS
+472 GTESNALDAT
-482 EKKKFFRMKVDFL
+482 EKKNFFRMKMDFL

-539 TIDKLCIMN
+539 AIDKLWNLN

-554 RTTTTGIINNSNNYS
+554 RTTTTGINNNTNYA
-569 GTLNTIITGNK
+569 GTINTIITGNK
-580 SSGYGDN
+580 SSWYGDN
-587 LDDENTNYNNYYNNN
+587 LEDDITSYNYNN

-616 NENDFSDIDYLFVKS
+616 NDNDFSEIDYLFVKS
-631 KKKKKKNKKKK
+631 KKKKKKNKKKNK
-642 SKNNNSNNKNSDSNK
+642 KNNTNTNSNSNNKNSETKSKNENNAD
-657 KTENN
+657 NN
-662 EENEENEEIRKRL
+662 EENDEIRKRL
-675 LRALRCNS
+675 LRGLRSNS
-683 MKEIR
+683 MREIT
-688 NIYYKEKSNENKI
+688 NVYNKEKNNENKI

-706 KTESSGKYIQ
+706 KTESNGKYVQ

-725 LSSTNNNMN
+725 INLINNSNTNNSLNENLILTKDNTLLN
-734 NSMNDNNL
+734 N
-742 SKENNLTNSNI
+742 
-753 NINDIKDNSNNQYI
+753 NINDNKDNNIQYI
-767 SQSSGEKDIS
+767 SQNSGEKEIS
-777 NNYSSKSNNM
+777 GNSSKSNTIM
-787 KNLNEEKKET
+787 KNLDEEKKEK

-811 NNTNSNE
+811 NTSKNNNSNNSNTNE

-826 NDNLANI
+826 NDNLVNI

-846 CNMILPLDLE
+846 CNMILPLDQE
-856 PNTHIKSSEHQKLLK
+856 PSTHIKSGEHQKLVK

-893 INEELKTERM
+893 INEELKAERM

-916 MALKAVKHE
+916 MTLKAVKHE

-957 KDYDSLESML
+957 KDYDSIESML

-1006 SEMKSLGKV
+1006 SEMKSLGKI
-1015 LVLILKILNSFS
+1015 LELILKILNSFS
-1027 SLLENKNYMIVTN
+1027 SLLENKNYMIATN

-1074 VHIKHRIA
+1074 VHIKHRIS

-1110 SLTGPAEITTG
+1110 SLTGPSEITTG
-1121 FGSFPLVLL
+1121 FGSFSLVLL
-1130 KSLGM
+1130 KSLAM

-1150 PVYIKQTK
+1150 PVYIRQTK

-1165 VFEYSEIFGL
+1165 VFEYSELFGL

-1186 GPLRPNQKVKIKQQQ
+1186 GPLRPNEKVKIKQQQ

-1223 NLVQNLMAQPIN
+1223 NLVQNLMAQTIN

-1262 LLHEVLLLISYLSL
+1262 LLHEVLLLTSYLSL

-1361 SSSVTNENN
+1361 SSSFTNENNN
-1370 VNNNKLIKI
+1370 VNNNLIKI

-1391 NELINP
+1391 TELINP

-1434 AQEYYSTFGKK
+1434 AQEYYANFGKK

>member
-1 MNKKKT
+1 
-7 STNPQSINK
+7 
-16 NSNLKKRN
+16 
-24 NDTNNTNNPST
+24 
-35 DNSIDD
+35 
-41 SSKISEK
+41 
-48 SQTKK
+48 
-53 ISKQNTNNYSSLNIN
+53 
-68 APPYKSYRK
+68 
-77 HIDRKKNANG
+77 
-87 LYKHIRGNNEKINT
+87 
-101 SYTNKNNQSSTN
+101 
-113 ANNKDI
+113 
-119 INNSNSNINNNNSNS
+119 
-134 NANNNSNNKRNET
+134 
-147 PKKPKKILWSQN
+147 
-159 IASSSAILKGFMDKY
+159 MD
-174 NVNII
+174 
-179 ELKKY
+179 
-184 AFDKIS
+184 
-190 SLSKDIIFQNLL
+190 
-202 SIKKQ
+202 
-207 INNLLDIINQQNK
+207 
-220 LQKKNSQNDRYP
+220 
-232 FDYNKLML
+232 
-240 NFIEDLTKKVE
+240 
-251 INTNKC
+251 
-257 KDDENDTNNRLENK
+257 
-271 EQLKTYKS
+271 
-279 NPSLLDLKVVEIMTK
+279 
-294 ENGVSFEYPI
+294 
-304 YKKRSLSFKVEE
+304 
-316 RLRGSRKS
+316 
-324 SEEIS
+324 
-329 RRIQEKMNTAEKNR
+329 TAEKNR
-343 EIFWR
+343 EIIWR
-348 NQLKASNKINE
+348 NQLETSNKINE
-359 KINIIKDKQK
+359 KINEIKDRQR

-387 EQQKKIMNNKI
+387 EKQKKIMNNKI

-422 DFNIM
+422 NFNIM

-449 RHYGGNITSTE
+449 RHYGRTNTSTE

-482 EKKKFFRMKVDFL
+482 EKKNFFRMKMDFL

-539 TIDKLCIMN
+539 AIDKLWNLN

-554 RTTTTGIINNSNNYS
+554 RTTTTGLNNNTNYG
-569 GTLNTIITGNK
+569 GTINTIITGNK
-580 SSGYGDN
+580 SSWYGDN
-587 LDDENTNYNNYYNNN
+587 LDDDITSYNYNN
-602 DEYEDKKSRSFIVF
+602 DDFEDKKSRSFIVF
-616 NENDFSDIDYLFVKS
+616 NDNDFSEIDYLFAKS

-642 SKNNNSNNKNSDSNK
+642 LKNNTNNNADSNNKNNDIKSKN
-657 KTENN
+657 ENN
-662 EENEENEEIRKRL
+662 IDNKEENDEIRKRL
-675 LRALRCNS
+675 LRAFRCNS
-683 MKEIR
+683 MREISNDYNKER
-688 NIYYKEKSNENKI
+688 NNENKI

-706 KTESSGKYIQ
+706 KTESNGKYIQ

-725 LSSTNNNMN
+725 LNLINNTNTNHALNDNLILSKDNTLTNNNI
-734 NSMNDNNL
+734 NDN
-742 SKENNLTNSNI
+742 KENTI
-753 NINDIKDNSNNQYI
+753 QYM
-767 SQSSGEKDIS
+767 QQNSGEKEIPV
-777 NNYSSKSNNM
+777 NSSKNIS
-787 KNLNEEKKET
+787 KNLDEEKKEK

-811 NNTNSNE
+811 STSKNNNSNNSNQNE

-846 CNMILPLDLE
+846 CNMILPLDQE
-856 PNTHIKSSEHQKLLK
+856 PNTHIKCGEHQKLVK

-943 KLSFEIEKQLFPNI
+943 KLSFEIEKQIFPNI
-957 KDYDSLESML
+957 KDYDSIEGML

-1015 LVLILKILNSFS
+1015 LELILKILNSFS

-1110 SLTGPAEITTG
+1110 CLTGPSEITTG
-1121 FGSFPLVLL
+1121 FGSFSLVLL
-1130 KSLGM
+1130 KSLAM

-1165 VFEYSEIFGL
+1165 VFEYSELFGL

-1186 GPLRPNQKVKIKQQQ
+1186 GPLRPNEKVKIKQQQ

-1223 NLVQNLMAQPIN
+1223 NLVQNLMAQTIN

-1262 LLHEVLLLISYLSL
+1262 LLHEVLLLTSYLSL

-1352 IAEEEVSEW
+1352 ISEEEVSEW
-1361 SSSVTNENN
+1361 SSSFTNENN
-1370 VNNNKLIKI
+1370 NVKNNLIKI

-1391 NELINP
+1391 TELINP

-1434 AQEYYSTFGKK
+1434 AQEYYANFGKK
-1445 KSS
+1445 KS

>member
-1 MNKKKT
+1 MRKKNSTNIQPVNRATNPKKK
-7 STNPQSINK
+7 NID
-16 NSNLKKRN
+16 SNHHL
-24 NDTNNTNNPST
+24 TEESL
-35 DNSIDD
+35 DD
-41 SSKISEK
+41 SKISDK
-48 SQTKK
+48 SSKK
-53 ISKQNTNNYSSLNIN
+53 SSKTNSNNYTALNIN

-77 HIDRKKNANG
+77 HIDRKKNTNG
-87 LYKHIRGNNEKINT
+87 LLKNIRTSEKIN
-101 SYTNKNNQSSTN
+101 SSNPNKNS
-113 ANNKDI
+113 NN
-119 INNSNSNINNNNSNS
+119 NINNN
-134 NANNNSNNKRNET
+134 KTPRT
-147 PKKPKKILWSQN
+147 PKKIAWMQN
-159 IASSSAILKGFMDKY
+159 ITSTSNILKNLLDKY
-174 NVNII
+174 NDNLL

-184 AFDKIS
+184 AFYKIS

-202 SIKKQ
+202 TIKKQ
-207 INNLLDIINQQNK
+207 INDLFDIINKQTENNI
-220 LQKKNSQNDRYP
+220 KKNNQNP
-232 FDYNKLML
+232 FDYNKIML
-240 NFIEDLTKKVE
+240 NFLEYLTKKIE
-251 INTNKC
+251 TNS
-257 KDDENDTNNRLENK
+257 ENQEKIETSIENPK
-271 EQLKTYKS
+271 IKTYKS
-279 NPSLLDLKVVEIMTK
+279 NPSLLELKAVEIMTK
-294 ENGVSFEYPI
+294 ENGISFEYPI
-304 YKKRSLSFKVEE
+304 IKKRSLSFKMEE
-316 RLRGSRKS
+316 RLRGSSKS
-324 SEEIS
+324 SEEIK
-329 RRIQEKMNTAEKNR
+329 RHIKEKMDTAEKNR
-343 EIFWR
+343 EIIWK
-348 NQLKASNKINE
+348 NQADSSNKINE
-359 KINIIKDKQK
+359 KISEIRSKQK
-369 EEQKR
+369 EEKKR
-374 KLNEIYNKLAKMG
+374 KLNQIYTKLAKIG
-387 EQQKKIMNNKI
+387 EKQKEIMDNKM

-422 DFNIM
+422 EFNIM
-427 KKFKQSIIR
+427 NKFKQSIIR
-436 RNQYLQER
+436 RDKYLQER

-449 RHYGGNITSTE
+449 RHYKGNNTSTE

-472 GTESNALDAS
+472 GTASNALDAS
-482 EKKKFFRMKVDFL
+482 EKKKFFRTKVDFL

-508 EADYFDIDELVNISS
+508 EADYFDIDQLVNISS

-528 LIKTKLRKEKE
+528 LIKSKLRKEKE
-539 TIDKLCIMN
+539 KIDKLVQMN

-554 RTTTTGIINNSNNYS
+554 RTTTTGGIINNFNNS
-569 GTLNTIITGNK
+569 LGTINSITTNTIITRNN
-580 SSGYGDN
+580 SSGIGDN
-587 LDDENTNYNNYYNNN
+587 FEDDITLYNNLGNQ
-602 DEYEDKKSRSFIVF
+602 EYEDKKSKSFIVF
-616 NENDFSDIDYLFVKS
+616 NDTDFSDIDYLFVKS
-631 KKKKKKNKKKK
+631 KKKKKKKKKK
-642 SKNNNSNNKNSDSNK
+642 FKNKSNVNSGNKTSEKNK
-657 KTENN
+657 KTEIN
-662 EENEENEEIRKRL
+662 EEENEEIRKRL
-675 LRALRCNS
+675 LRALRSNS
-683 MKEIR
+683 MKELE
-688 NIYYKEKSNENKI
+688 NNYSQEKTNENKI

-706 KTESSGKYIQ
+706 KTESNGKYIQ

-725 LSSTNNNMN
+725 LNVINNTNNTLN
-734 NSMNDNNL
+734 NSINDNNI
-742 SKENNLTNSNI
+742 SKENINNNSY
-753 NINDIKDNSNNQYI
+753 NNQYN
-767 SQSSGEKDIS
+767 SQNSGEKEIS
-777 NNYSSKSNNM
+777 NFNT
-787 KNLNEEKKET
+787 KNSEEEKKDK

-811 NNTNSNE
+811 NSAKNINSTNNSDE
-818 ISNTITIK
+818 IANTITIK
-826 NDNLANI
+826 NENLVNI

-846 CNMILPLDLE
+846 CNMILPSDQE
-856 PNTHIKSSEHQKLLK
+856 PNTHIKSNEHQKLVK
-871 EYGLSIQE
+871 EYNLSMQE
-879 ESNTIMLFKSIPGN
+879 ELNTIMLFKSIPGN
-893 INEELKTERM
+893 INEELKSERM

-936 PNKQRIQ
+936 PNKQRLQ
-943 KLSFEIEKQLFPNI
+943 KLSFEIEKQIFPII
-957 KDYDSLESML
+957 KDYDTIESLL

-1006 SEMKSLGKV
+1006 SEMKSLGKI
-1015 LVLILKILNSFS
+1015 LQLILKILYSFS

-1040 RISIIA
+1040 RISIMA

-1074 VHIKHRIA
+1074 LHIKHRIA
-1082 FECLLM
+1082 FEGLRM

-1101 VGKFKAKYI
+1101 VGKFKSKYV
-1110 SLTGPAEITTG
+1110 SLTGPSEITTG
-1121 FGSFPLVLL
+1121 FGSFSLVLL
-1130 KSLGM
+1130 KSLAM
-1135 FETLTYQININYLTK
+1135 FETLTYQININFLTK
-1150 PVYIKQTK
+1150 PVYVKQTK

-1186 GPLRPNQKVKIKQQQ
+1186 GPLRPNEKVKIKQQQ

-1210 SIKIINN
+1210 AIKIINN

-1223 NLVQNLMAQPIN
+1223 TLIQNLVAQNIN

-1262 LLHEVLLLISYLSL
+1262 LLHEVLLLTSYLSL

-1323 HERNTKILSNEINLE
+1323 HDRNTKILSNEINLE
-1338 LIVLYLKEK
+1338 LMVLYLKEK

-1352 IAEEEVSEW
+1352 IAEEEISECG
-1361 SSSVTNENN
+1361 SSVANENSVKQN
-1370 VNNNKLIKI
+1370 LIKI
-1379 NRESFLSGNNDK
+1379 NRESFLGGNNEK
-1391 NELINP
+1391 TELMNSRNS

-1434 AQEYYSTFGKK
+1434 AQEYYANFGKK
-1445 KSS
+1445 SSP

>member
-1 MNKKKT
+1 MKKKNAT
-7 STNPQSINK
+7 NIQPVNRATNPKKK
-16 NSNLKKRN
+16 NIDSNHTLTE
-24 NDTNNTNNPST
+24 D
-35 DNSIDD
+35 SIDD
-41 SSKISEK
+41 SSKISDK
-48 SQTKK
+48 SQIKK
-53 ISKQNTNNYSSLNIN
+53 SSKINTSNNNTNFTALNIN
-68 APPYKSYRK
+68 APQYKSYRK
-77 HIDRKKNANG
+77 HIDRKKNTNG
-87 LYKHIRGNNEKINT
+87 LLKNIRNNEKINS
-101 SYTNKNNQSSTN
+101 SYSNKNSNY
-113 ANNKDI
+113 
-119 INNSNSNINNNNSNS
+119 NSNY
-134 NANNNSNNKRNET
+134 NKTPKT
-147 PKKPKKILWSQN
+147 PKKIAWMQN
-159 IASSSAILKGFMDKY
+159 ITSTSTILKNLMDKY
-174 NVNII
+174 NDNLI
-179 ELKKY
+179 ELKRY
-184 AFDKIS
+184 AFYKIS

-202 SIKKQ
+202 TIKKQ
-207 INNLLDIINQQNK
+207 INDLFDIINKQNENNI
-220 LQKKNSQNDRYP
+220 KKNNQNP
-232 FDYNKLML
+232 FDYNKIMI
-240 NFIEDLTKKVE
+240 NFVEYLTKK
-251 INTNKC
+251 I
-257 KDDENDTNNRLENK
+257 ENNSETQEKVDNSNENRK
-271 EQLKTYKS
+271 IKSYKS
-279 NPSLLDLKVVEIMTK
+279 NPSLLELKAVEIMTK

-304 YKKRSLSFKVEE
+304 NKKRSLSLKIEE
-316 RLRGSRKS
+316 RLKGSSKS

-329 RRIQEKMNTAEKNR
+329 RHIKEKMDTAEKNR
-343 EIFWR
+343 EIIWK
-348 NQLKASNKINE
+348 NQADSSNKINE
-359 KINIIKDKQK
+359 KISEIRYKQK
-369 EEQKR
+369 EEKKR
-374 KLNEIYNKLAKMG
+374 KLNQIYTKLAKMG
-387 EQQKKIMNNKI
+387 EKQKEFMDNKI

-427 KKFKQSIIR
+427 NKFKQSIIR
-436 RNQYLQER
+436 RDKYLQER

-449 RHYGGNITSTE
+449 RHYKGTNTSTE

-472 GTESNALDAS
+472 GTASNALDAS
-482 EKKKFFRMKVDFL
+482 EKKKFFRTKVDFL

-508 EADYFDIDELVNISS
+508 EADYFDIDQLVNISS

-528 LIKTKLRKEKE
+528 LIKSKLRKEKE
-539 TIDKLCIMN
+539 KIDKLVSLN

-554 RTTTTGIINNSNNYS
+554 RTTTTGGMINNFSNS
-569 GTLNTIITGNK
+569 LGTLNSATSNTIITRNN
-580 SSGYGDN
+580 SSGIGDYFE
-587 LDDENTNYNNYYNNN
+587 DDVNIYNNIPNQ
-602 DEYEDKKSRSFIVF
+602 DYEDKRSKSFIVF
-616 NENDFSDIDYLFVKS
+616 NDTDFSDIDYLFVKS
-631 KKKKKKNKKKK
+631 KKKKRKKKKKFKNKSNNNIGIKNSDKNKKVE
-642 SKNNNSNNKNSDSNK
+642 N
-657 KTENN
+657 TE
-662 EENEENEEIRKRL
+662 EENEEIRKRL
-675 LRALRCNS
+675 LRYFRCNS
-683 MKEIR
+683 MKEIV
-688 NIYYKEKSNENKI
+688 NNYSQEKTNENKI

-706 KTESSGKYIQ
+706 KTESNGKYIQ

-725 LSSTNNNMN
+725 LNTN
-734 NSMNDNNL
+734 
-742 SKENNLTNSNI
+742 NNLTNSSNEINISKENI
-753 NINDIKDNSNNQYI
+753 NNTSTNNQYT
-767 SQSSGEKDIS
+767 SQNSGEKDIS
-777 NNYSSKSNNM
+777 SISIKSNNN
-787 KNLNEEKKET
+787 KISEEEIKEK

-811 NNTNSNE
+811 NSAKNINSTNNSNE
-818 ISNTITIK
+818 IANTITIK
-826 NDNLANI
+826 NENLVNI

-846 CNMILPLDLE
+846 CNMILPSDQE
-856 PNTHIKSSEHQKLLK
+856 PNTHIKSLEHQKLVK
-871 EYGLSIQE
+871 EYNLSMQE
-879 ESNTIMLFKSIPGN
+879 ELNTIMLFKSIPGN
-893 INEELKTERM
+893 INEELKSERM

-936 PNKQRIQ
+936 PNKQRLQ
-943 KLSFEIEKQLFPNI
+943 KLSFEIEKQIFPII
-957 KDYDSLESML
+957 KDYDTIESLL

-1006 SEMKSLGKV
+1006 SEMKSLGKI
-1015 LVLILKILNSFS
+1015 LQLILKILYSFS

-1040 RISIIA
+1040 RISIMA

-1074 VHIKHRIA
+1074 LHIKHRIA
-1082 FECLLM
+1082 FEGLRM

-1101 VGKFKAKYI
+1101 VGKFKSKYV
-1110 SLTGPAEITTG
+1110 SLSGPSEITTG
-1121 FGSFPLVLL
+1121 FGSFSLVLL
-1130 KSLGM
+1130 KSLAM
-1135 FETLTYQININYLTK
+1135 FETLTYQININFLTK
-1150 PVYIKQTK
+1150 PVYVKQTK

-1186 GPLRPNQKVKIKQQQ
+1186 GPLRPNEKVKIKQQQ

-1210 SIKIINN
+1210 AIKIINN
-1217 ICRIDL
+1217 VCRIDL
-1223 NLVQNLMAQPIN
+1223 TLIQNIVAQTIN

-1262 LLHEVLLLISYLSL
+1262 LLHEVLLLTSYLSL

-1316 LITITYN
+1316 LISITYN
-1323 HERNTKILSNEINLE
+1323 HDRNTKILSNEINLE

-1352 IAEEEVSEW
+1352 IAEEEISECG
-1361 SSSVTNENN
+1361 SSVANENSVKQN
-1370 VNNNKLIKI
+1370 LIKI
-1379 NRESFLSGNNDK
+1379 NRESFFSGNNEK
-1391 NELINP
+1391 TELMNSRNS

-1425 RFPIELWNK
+1425 RFPIELWDK
-1434 AQEYYSTFGKK
+1434 AQEYYANFGKK
-1445 KSS
+1445 KNP

>member
-1 MNKKKT
+1 MNKSSYT
-7 STNPQSINK
+7 
-16 NSNLKKRN
+16 KKRN
-24 NDTNNTNNPST
+24 YDTNNPST

-41 SSKISEK
+41 SKLSEK
-48 SQTKK
+48 SQTKRS
-53 ISKQNTNNYSSLNIN
+53 SKTNNFSSLNIN
-68 APPYKSYRK
+68 TQPYKSYRK
-77 HIDRKKNANG
+77 HIDRKKNTNG
-87 LYKHIRGNNEKINT
+87 LYKHLRGNDKINN
-101 SYTNKNNQSSTN
+101 SYTNKNSQ
-113 ANNKDI
+113 NNT
-119 INNSNSNINNNNSNS
+119 NSN
-134 NANNNSNNKRNET
+134 NNKRNET
-147 PKKPKKILWSQN
+147 PKKSKKIFWKQN
-159 IASSSAILKGFMDKY
+159 ITLSSTILKALMDKY
-174 NVNII
+174 NINLIQ
-179 ELKKY
+179 LKKY

-202 SIKKQ
+202 TIKKQ

-220 LQKKNSQNDRYP
+220 LQKKNIQNNQNS

-240 NFIEDLTKKVE
+240 NFIEDITKKVE
-251 INTNKC
+251 INANKVNEENED
-257 KDDENDTNNRLENK
+257 KDIDISNTIKNK
-271 EQLKTYKS
+271 EKLKSYKS
-279 NPSLLDLKVVEIMTK
+279 NPSLLELKVVDLVTK
-294 ENGVSFEYPI
+294 ENGISFEYPI
-304 YKKRSLSFKVEE
+304 YKKRSLSFKIEE
-316 RLRGSRKS
+316 RLKGSRRS

-329 RRIQEKMNTAEKNR
+329 RHIQEKMDTAEKNR
-343 EIFWR
+343 EIIWR
-348 NQLKASNKINE
+348 NQLETSNKINE
-359 KINIIKDKQK
+359 KISEIKDKQK

-422 DFNIM
+422 NFNIM

-449 RHYGGNITSTE
+449 RHYRGPNTTTE

-482 EKKKFFRMKVDFL
+482 EKKKFFRMKMDLL

-508 EADYFDIDELVNISS
+508 EADYFNIDELVNISS

-528 LIKTKLRKEKE
+528 LIKTKLKKEKE
-539 TIDKLCIMN
+539 IIDKLYSSN

-554 RTTTTGIINNSNNYS
+554 RTTTTGININNYAN
-569 GTLNTIITGNK
+569 TINTIITNNK
-580 SSGYGDN
+580 SSGFGDN
-587 LDDENTNYNNYYNNN
+587 LDDDINSYNYNYNNN

-616 NENDFSDIDYLFVKS
+616 NDNDFSDIDYLFVKS
-631 KKKKKKNKKKK
+631 KKKKKRNKKKK
-642 SKNNNSNNKNSDSNK
+642 GKNNINNNNNNKNNEQNK
-657 KTENN
+657 KNENN
-662 EENEENEEIRKRL
+662 EDNDDEIRKRL

-683 MKEIR
+683 MKEIT
-688 NIYYKEKSNENKI
+688 NNYNKEKPNERKI
-701 TKYLV
+701 KKYLV
-706 KTESSGKYIQ
+706 KTESNGKYIQ

-725 LSSTNNNMN
+725 ININ
-734 NSMNDNNL
+734 NSNNI
-742 SKENNLTNSNI
+742 NNSINENSNI
-753 NINDIKDNSNNQYI
+753 ISKDSNSTINNINDNKDNNINQYI
-767 SQSSGEKDIS
+767 TQSSGEKDIS
-777 NNYSSKSNNM
+777 INSSKSGNIL
-787 KNLNEEKKET
+787 KTLNSEEEKKEK
-797 EKIFHDIIQQSNLG
+797 EKIFHDIIQPNLG
-811 NNTNSNE
+811 NASKNSNLNNNNQNE

-826 NDNLANI
+826 NDNLVNI

-846 CNMILPLDLE
+846 CNMILPLDQE
-856 PNTHIKSSEHQKLLK
+856 PNTHIKCTEHQKLVK

-967 KELIKILDQKKQN
+967 KELIKILEQKKQN

-1015 LVLILKILNSFS
+1015 LELILKILNSFS

-1040 RISIIA
+1040 RISIVA

-1082 FECLLM
+1082 FESLLM
-1088 KEDLLEYLLLSNI
+1088 KEYLLEYLLLSNI

-1130 KSLGM
+1130 KSLAM

-1165 VFEYSEIFGL
+1165 VFEYSELFGL

-1186 GPLRPNQKVKIKQQQ
+1186 GPLRPNEKVKIKQQQ

-1223 NLVQNLMAQPIN
+1223 NLVQNLMAQIIN

-1262 LLHEVLLLISYLSL
+1262 LLHEVLLLTSYLSL

-1352 IAEEEVSEW
+1352 IAEEELSEW
-1361 SSSVTNENN
+1361 SSSINNDNNN
-1370 VNNNKLIKI
+1370 VNNNLIKI

-1434 AQEYYSTFGKK
+1434 AQEYYSNFGKK
-1445 KSS
+1445 K

>member
-1 MNKKKT
+1 MRKKNSTNIQPVNRATNPKKK
-7 STNPQSINK
+7 NID
-16 NSNLKKRN
+16 SNHHL
-24 NDTNNTNNPST
+24 TEESL
-35 DNSIDD
+35 DD
-41 SSKISEK
+41 SKISDK
-48 SQTKK
+48 STKK
-53 ISKQNTNNYSSLNIN
+53 PSKTNSNNYTALNIN

-77 HIDRKKNANG
+77 HIDRKKNTNG
-87 LYKHIRGNNEKINT
+87 LLKNIRTSEKIN
-101 SYTNKNNQSSTN
+101 SSNPNKNS
-113 ANNKDI
+113 NN
-119 INNSNSNINNNNSNS
+119 NINNN
-134 NANNNSNNKRNET
+134 KTPRT
-147 PKKPKKILWSQN
+147 PKKIAWMQN
-159 IASSSAILKGFMDKY
+159 ITSTSNILKNLLDKY
-174 NVNII
+174 NDNLL

-184 AFDKIS
+184 AFYKIS

-202 SIKKQ
+202 TIKKQ
-207 INNLLDIINQQNK
+207 INDLFDIINKQTENNI
-220 LQKKNSQNDRYP
+220 KKNNQNP
-232 FDYNKLML
+232 FDYNKIML
-240 NFIEDLTKKVE
+240 NFLEYLTKKIE
-251 INTNKC
+251 TNS
-257 KDDENDTNNRLENK
+257 ENQEKIETSIENPK
-271 EQLKTYKS
+271 IKTYKS
-279 NPSLLDLKVVEIMTK
+279 NPSLLELKAVEIMTK
-294 ENGVSFEYPI
+294 ENGISFEYPI
-304 YKKRSLSFKVEE
+304 IKKRSLSFKMEE
-316 RLRGSRKS
+316 RLRGSSKS
-324 SEEIS
+324 SEEIK
-329 RRIQEKMNTAEKNR
+329 RHIKEKMDTAEKNR
-343 EIFWR
+343 EIIWK
-348 NQLKASNKINE
+348 NQADSSNKINE
-359 KINIIKDKQK
+359 KISEIRSKQK
-369 EEQKR
+369 EEKKR
-374 KLNEIYNKLAKMG
+374 KLNQIYTKLAKMG
-387 EQQKKIMNNKI
+387 EKQKEIMDNKM

-422 DFNIM
+422 EFNIM
-427 KKFKQSIIR
+427 NKFKQSIIR
-436 RNQYLQER
+436 RDKYLQER

-449 RHYGGNITSTE
+449 RHYKGNNTSTE

-472 GTESNALDAS
+472 GTASNALDAS
-482 EKKKFFRMKVDFL
+482 EKKKFFRTKVDFL

-508 EADYFDIDELVNISS
+508 EADYFDIDQLVNISS

-528 LIKTKLRKEKE
+528 LIKSKLRKEKE
-539 TIDKLCIMN
+539 KIDKLVQMN

-554 RTTTTGIINNSNNYS
+554 RTTTTGGIINNFNNS
-569 GTLNTIITGNK
+569 LGTINSITTNTIITRNN
-580 SSGYGDN
+580 SSGIGDN
-587 LDDENTNYNNYYNNN
+587 FEDDITLYNNLGNQ
-602 DEYEDKKSRSFIVF
+602 EYEDKKSKSFIVF
-616 NENDFSDIDYLFVKS
+616 NDTDFSDIDYLFVKS
-631 KKKKKKNKKKK
+631 KKKKKKKKKK
-642 SKNNNSNNKNSDSNK
+642 FKNKSNVNSGNKTSEKNK
-657 KTENN
+657 KTEIN
-662 EENEENEEIRKRL
+662 EEENEEIRKRL
-675 LRALRCNS
+675 LRALRSNS
-683 MKEIR
+683 MKELE
-688 NIYYKEKSNENKI
+688 NNYSQEKTNENKI

-706 KTESSGKYIQ
+706 KTESNGKYIQ

-725 LSSTNNNMN
+725 LNVINNTNNTLN
-734 NSMNDNNL
+734 NSINDNNI
-742 SKENNLTNSNI
+742 SKENINNNSY
-753 NINDIKDNSNNQYI
+753 NNQYN
-767 SQSSGEKDIS
+767 SQNSGEKEIS
-777 NNYSSKSNNM
+777 NFNT
-787 KNLNEEKKET
+787 KNSEEEKKDK

-811 NNTNSNE
+811 NSAKNINSTNNSDE
-818 ISNTITIK
+818 IANTITIK
-826 NDNLANI
+826 NENLVNI

-846 CNMILPLDLE
+846 CNMILPSDQE
-856 PNTHIKSSEHQKLLK
+856 PNTHIKSNEHQKLVK
-871 EYGLSIQE
+871 EYNLSMQE
-879 ESNTIMLFKSIPGN
+879 ELNTIMLFKSIPGN
-893 INEELKTERM
+893 INEELKSERM

-936 PNKQRIQ
+936 PNKQRLQ
-943 KLSFEIEKQLFPNI
+943 KLSFEIEKQIFPII
-957 KDYDSLESML
+957 KDYDTIESLL

-1006 SEMKSLGKV
+1006 SEMKSLGKI
-1015 LVLILKILNSFS
+1015 LQLILKILYSFS

-1040 RISIIA
+1040 RISIMA

-1074 VHIKHRIA
+1074 LHIKHRIA
-1082 FECLLM
+1082 FEGLRM

-1101 VGKFKAKYI
+1101 VGKFKSKYV
-1110 SLTGPAEITTG
+1110 SLTGPSEITTG
-1121 FGSFPLVLL
+1121 FGSFSLVLL
-1130 KSLGM
+1130 KSLAM
-1135 FETLTYQININYLTK
+1135 FETLTYQININFLTK
-1150 PVYIKQTK
+1150 PVYVKQTK

-1186 GPLRPNQKVKIKQQQ
+1186 GPLRPNEKVKIKQQQ

-1210 SIKIINN
+1210 AIKIINN

-1223 NLVQNLMAQPIN
+1223 TLIQNLVAQNIN

-1262 LLHEVLLLISYLSL
+1262 LLHEVLLLTSYLSL

-1323 HERNTKILSNEINLE
+1323 HDRNTKILSNEINLE
-1338 LIVLYLKEK
+1338 LMVLYLKEK

-1352 IAEEEVSEW
+1352 IAEEEISECG
-1361 SSSVTNENN
+1361 SSVANENSVKQN
-1370 VNNNKLIKI
+1370 LIKI
-1379 NRESFLSGNNDK
+1379 NRESFLGGNNEK
-1391 NELINP
+1391 TELMNSRNS

-1434 AQEYYSTFGKK
+1434 AQEYYANFGKK
-1445 KSS
+1445 SSP

>member
-7 STNPQSINK
+7 STNLQSINK
-16 NSNLKKRN
+16 NSTLKKRN
-24 NDTNNTNNPST
+24 YDTNNPST

-48 SQTKK
+48 SQTKRS
-53 ISKQNTNNYSSLNIN
+53 SKTNTNNYSSLNIN

-77 HIDRKKNANG
+77 HIDRKKNTNG
-87 LYKHIRGNNEKINT
+87 LFKHIRGNEKINT
-101 SYTNKNNQSSTN
+101 SYTNKNNQ
-113 ANNKDI
+113 NNQ
-119 INNSNSNINNNNSNS
+119 NNSNNNCNNNNN
-134 NANNNSNNKRNET
+134 NNKRNET
-147 PKKPKKILWSQN
+147 PKKPTKKILWTQN
-159 IASSSAILKGFMDKY
+159 ITSTSAILKGLMDKY
-174 NVNII
+174 NINLIQ
-179 ELKKY
+179 LKKY

-202 SIKKQ
+202 TIKKQ

-220 LQKKNSQNDRYP
+220 LQRKNIQNDKHP

-240 NFIEDLTKKVE
+240 NFIEDMTRKVE
-251 INTNKC
+251 INTNKLNE
-257 KDDENDTNNRLENK
+257 DEKEIDKNLFKNK
-271 EQLKTYKS
+271 EKLKSYKS

-304 YKKRSLSFKVEE
+304 YKKRSLSLKVEE

-329 RRIQEKMNTAEKNR
+329 RHIQEKMDTAEKNR
-343 EIFWR
+343 EIIWK
-348 NQLKASNKINE
+348 NQLKNSNKINE

-387 EQQKKIMNNKI
+387 EQQKKILNNKI

-427 KKFKQSIIR
+427 KKFNQSIIR

-482 EKKKFFRMKVDFL
+482 EKKKFFRMKVEFL

-539 TIDKLCIMN
+539 TIDKLCAMN

-554 RTTTTGIINNSNNYS
+554 RTTTTGIINNYNNYS

-587 LDDENTNYNNYYNNN
+587 ADDEMTCYNYYNNN

-642 SKNNNSNNKNSDSNK
+642 LKNNNSNNKSSEANK

-662 EENEENEEIRKRL
+662 EDNNEENEEIRKRL
-675 LRALRCNS
+675 LRALRSNS

-688 NIYYKEKSNENKI
+688 NIYTKEKNNENKI

-725 LSSTNNNMN
+725 LSLNNNIN
-734 NSMNDNNL
+734 NSINDNINI
-742 SKENNLTNSNI
+742 SKENNLTNNNI
-753 NINDIKDNSNNQYI
+753 SNINDIKDSNNSQYI
-767 SQSSGEKDIS
+767 SQSSGEKEIS
-777 NNYSSKSNNM
+777 INTSKSNNI
-787 KNLNEEKKET
+787 KNLDEEKKEK
-797 EKIFHDIIQQSNLG
+797 EKIFHDIIQHSNLG
-811 NNTNSNE
+811 NSSKNNNSNGKNSNE

-846 CNMILPLDLE
+846 CNMILPLDQE

-893 INEELKTERM
+893 INEELKSERM

-1165 VFEYSEIFGL
+1165 VFEYSELFGL

-1186 GPLRPNQKVKIKQQQ
+1186 GPLRPNEKVKVKQQQ

-1223 NLVQNLMAQPIN
+1223 NLVQNLMAQTIN

-1262 LLHEVLLLISYLSL
+1262 LLHEVLLLTSYLSL

-1361 SSSVTNENN
+1361 SSSITNENN
-1370 VNNNKLIKI
+1370 VNNNLIKI

-1391 NELINP
+1391 TELINP

>member
-1 MNKKKT
+1 MKKKN
-7 STNPQSINK
+7 STNIQPINRATNPKKK
-16 NSNLKKRN
+16 NIDSNHNLTE
-24 NDTNNTNNPST
+24 D
-35 DNSIDD
+35 SIDD
-41 SSKISEK
+41 SSKISDK
-48 SQTKK
+48 STKK
-53 ISKQNTNNYSSLNIN
+53 SSKVNSNNYTALNIN

-77 HIDRKKNANG
+77 HIDRKKNTNG
-87 LYKHIRGNNEKINT
+87 LLKNIRTNEKMN
-101 SYTNKNNQSSTN
+101 S
-113 ANNKDI
+113 
-119 INNSNSNINNNNSNS
+119 SNSNKNSNY
-134 NANNNSNNKRNET
+134 NSGYNKTPKT
-147 PKKPKKILWSQN
+147 PKKLAWMQN
-159 IASSSAILKGFMDKY
+159 ITSTSNIIKNLLDKY
-174 NVNII
+174 NNNLF

-184 AFDKIS
+184 AFYKIS

-202 SIKKQ
+202 TIKKQ
-207 INNLLDIINQQNK
+207 INDLFDIINKQNENNI
-220 LQKKNSQNDRYP
+220 KKNNQNP
-232 FDYNKLML
+232 FDYNKLMI
-240 NFIEDLTKKVE
+240 NFLEYLTKKIE
-251 INTNKC
+251 TNSETQEKLQVSNN
-257 KDDENDTNNRLENK
+257 ENRK
-271 EQLKTYKS
+271 IKTYKS
-279 NPSLLDLKVVEIMTK
+279 NPSLLELKVVEIMTK
-294 ENGVSFEYPI
+294 ENGISFEYPI
-304 YKKRSLSFKVEE
+304 NKKRSLSFEIEE
-316 RLRGSRKS
+316 RLRGSSKS

-329 RRIQEKMNTAEKNR
+329 RHIKQKMDIAEKNR
-343 EIFWR
+343 EIIWK
-348 NQLKASNKINE
+348 NQADSSNKINE
-359 KINIIKDKQK
+359 KISEIRTKQK
-369 EEQKR
+369 EEKKR
-374 KLNEIYNKLAKMG
+374 KLNQIYTKLAKMG
-387 EQQKKIMNNKI
+387 EKQKEIMDNKI

-427 KKFKQSIIR
+427 NKFKQSIIR
-436 RNQYLQER
+436 RDKYLQER

-449 RHYGGNITSTE
+449 RHYKGVNTSTE

-472 GTESNALDAS
+472 GTASNALDAS
-482 EKKKFFRMKVDFL
+482 EKKKFFRTKVDFL

-508 EADYFDIDELVNISS
+508 EADYFDIDQLVNITS

-528 LIKTKLRKEKE
+528 LIKSKLRKEKE
-539 TIDKLCIMN
+539 KIDKLVAMN

-554 RTTTTGIINNSNNYS
+554 RTTTTGGLMNNFINSQGTMNSI
-569 GTLNTIITGNK
+569 TTNTIITRNN
-580 SSGYGDN
+580 SSGFGDN
-587 LDDENTNYNNYYNNN
+587 FEDDINLYNNYGNQ
-602 DEYEDKKSRSFIVF
+602 EYEDKKSKSFIVF
-616 NENDFSDIDYLFVKS
+616 NDADFSDIDYLFVKS
-631 KKKKKKNKKKK
+631 KKKKRKKKK
-642 SKNNNSNNKNSDSNK
+642 KFKNKSNTNSGGKNPEKNKRIEN
-657 KTENN
+657 TE
-662 EENEENEEIRKRL
+662 EENEEIRKRL
-675 LRALRCNS
+675 LRALRSNS
-683 MKEIR
+683 MKEMV
-688 NIYYKEKSNENKI
+688 NNYSQEKTNENKI

-706 KTESSGKYIQ
+706 KTESNGKYIQ

-725 LSSTNNNMN
+725 LNIINNTNNTL
-734 NSMNDNNL
+734 NSSLNDNNI
-742 SKENNLTNSNI
+742 SKENLNNS
-753 NINDIKDNSNNQYI
+753 SYMNQYT
-767 SQSSGEKDIS
+767 SQNSGEKDFS
-777 NNYSSKSNNM
+777 TNSTKSNFNT
-787 KNLNEEKKET
+787 KISEEEKKDK

-811 NNTNSNE
+811 NSAKNINSTNNSNE

-826 NDNLANI
+826 NENLVNI

-846 CNMILPLDLE
+846 CNMILPSDQE
-856 PNTHIKSSEHQKLLK
+856 PNSHIKSPEHQKLVK
-871 EYGLSIQE
+871 EYNLSMQE
-879 ESNTIMLFKSIPGN
+879 ELNTIMLFKSIPGN
-893 INEELKTERM
+893 INEELKSERM

-936 PNKQRIQ
+936 PNKQRLQ
-943 KLSFEIEKQLFPNI
+943 KLSFEIEKQIFPII
-957 KDYDSLESML
+957 KDYDTIESLL

-1006 SEMKSLGKV
+1006 SEMKSLGKI
-1015 LVLILKILNSFS
+1015 LQLILKILYSFS

-1040 RISIIA
+1040 RISIMA

-1074 VHIKHRIA
+1074 LHIKHRIA
-1082 FECLLM
+1082 FEGLRM

-1101 VGKFKAKYI
+1101 VGKFKSKYV
-1110 SLTGPAEITTG
+1110 SLSGPSEITTG
-1121 FGSFPLVLL
+1121 FGSFSLVLL
-1130 KSLGM
+1130 KSLAM
-1135 FETLTYQININYLTK
+1135 FETLTYQININFLTK
-1150 PVYIKQTK
+1150 PVYVKQTK
-1158 ISQNILY
+1158 INQNILY

-1186 GPLRPNQKVKIKQQQ
+1186 GPLRPNEKVKIKQQQ

-1210 SIKIINN
+1210 AIKIINN

-1223 NLVQNLMAQPIN
+1223 TLIQNIVAQNIN

-1262 LLHEVLLLISYLSL
+1262 LLHEVLLLTSYLSL

-1316 LITITYN
+1316 LIAITYN
-1323 HERNTKILSNEINLE
+1323 HDRNTKILSNEINLE

-1352 IAEEEVSEW
+1352 IVEEEISECG
-1361 SSSVTNENN
+1361 SSVANENSVKQN
-1370 VNNNKLIKI
+1370 LIKI
-1379 NRESFLSGNNDK
+1379 NRESFLSGNNEK
-1391 NELINP
+1391 TELINSRNS

-1434 AQEYYSTFGKK
+1434 AQEYYANFGKK
-1445 KSS
+1445 KLP

>member
-1 MNKKKT
+1 MKKKN
-7 STNPQSINK
+7 STNIQPINRATNPKKK
-16 NSNLKKRN
+16 NIDSNHNLTE
-24 NDTNNTNNPST
+24 D
-35 DNSIDD
+35 SIDD
-41 SSKISEK
+41 SSKISDK
-48 SQTKK
+48 STKK
-53 ISKQNTNNYSSLNIN
+53 SSKVNSNNYTALNIN

-77 HIDRKKNANG
+77 HIDRKKNTNG
-87 LYKHIRGNNEKINT
+87 LLKNIRTNEKMN
-101 SYTNKNNQSSTN
+101 S
-113 ANNKDI
+113 
-119 INNSNSNINNNNSNS
+119 SNSNKNSNY
-134 NANNNSNNKRNET
+134 NSSYNKTPKT
-147 PKKPKKILWSQN
+147 PKKLAWMQN
-159 IASSSAILKGFMDKY
+159 ITSTSNIIKNLLDKY
-174 NVNII
+174 NNNLF

-184 AFDKIS
+184 AFYKIS

-202 SIKKQ
+202 TIKKQ
-207 INNLLDIINQQNK
+207 INDLFDIINKQNENN
-220 LQKKNSQNDRYP
+220 LKKNNQNP
-232 FDYNKLML
+232 FDYNKLMI
-240 NFIEDLTKKVE
+240 NFLEYLTKKIE
-251 INTNKC
+251 TNSETQEKLQVSNN
-257 KDDENDTNNRLENK
+257 ENRK
-271 EQLKTYKS
+271 IKTYKS
-279 NPSLLDLKVVEIMTK
+279 NPSLLELKVVEIMTK
-294 ENGVSFEYPI
+294 ENGISFEYPI
-304 YKKRSLSFKVEE
+304 NKKRSLSFEMEE
-316 RLRGSRKS
+316 RLRGSSKS

-329 RRIQEKMNTAEKNR
+329 RHIKQKMDIAEKNR
-343 EIFWR
+343 EIIWK
-348 NQLKASNKINE
+348 NQADSSNKINE
-359 KINIIKDKQK
+359 KISEIRTKQK
-369 EEQKR
+369 EEKKR
-374 KLNEIYNKLAKMG
+374 KLNQIYTKLAKMG
-387 EQQKKIMNNKI
+387 EKQKEIMDNKI

-427 KKFKQSIIR
+427 NKFKQSIIR
-436 RNQYLQER
+436 RDKYLQER

-449 RHYGGNITSTE
+449 RHYKGVNTSTE

-472 GTESNALDAS
+472 GTASNALDAS
-482 EKKKFFRMKVDFL
+482 EKKKFFRTKVDFL

-508 EADYFDIDELVNISS
+508 EADYFDIDQLVNITS

-528 LIKTKLRKEKE
+528 LIKSKLRKEKE
-539 TIDKLCIMN
+539 KIDKLVAMN

-554 RTTTTGIINNSNNYS
+554 RTTTTGGLMNNFINSQGTMNSI
-569 GTLNTIITGNK
+569 TTNTIITRNN
-580 SSGYGDN
+580 SSGFGDN
-587 LDDENTNYNNYYNNN
+587 FEDDINLYNNYGNQ
-602 DEYEDKKSRSFIVF
+602 EYEDKKSKSFIVF
-616 NENDFSDIDYLFVKS
+616 NDTDFSDIDYLFVKS
-631 KKKKKKNKKKK
+631 KKKKRKKKK
-642 SKNNNSNNKNSDSNK
+642 KFKNKSNTNSGGKNPERNKRIEN
-657 KTENN
+657 TE
-662 EENEENEEIRKRL
+662 EENEEIRKRL
-675 LRALRCNS
+675 LRALRSNS
-683 MKEIR
+683 MKEMV
-688 NIYYKEKSNENKI
+688 NNYSQEKTNENKI

-706 KTESSGKYIQ
+706 KTESNGKYIQ

-725 LSSTNNNMN
+725 LNIINNTNNTL
-734 NSMNDNNL
+734 NSSLNDNNI
-742 SKENNLTNSNI
+742 SKENLNNS
-753 NINDIKDNSNNQYI
+753 SYMNQYT
-767 SQSSGEKDIS
+767 SQNSGEKDFS
-777 NNYSSKSNNM
+777 TNSTKSNFNT
-787 KNLNEEKKET
+787 KISEEEKKDK

-811 NNTNSNE
+811 NSAKNINSTNNSNE

-826 NDNLANI
+826 NENLVNI

-846 CNMILPLDLE
+846 CNMILPSDQE
-856 PNTHIKSSEHQKLLK
+856 PNSHIKSPEHQKLVK
-871 EYGLSIQE
+871 EYNLSMQE
-879 ESNTIMLFKSIPGN
+879 ELNTIMLFKSIPGN
-893 INEELKTERM
+893 INEELKSERM

-936 PNKQRIQ
+936 PNKQRLQ
-943 KLSFEIEKQLFPNI
+943 KLSFEIEKQIFPII
-957 KDYDSLESML
+957 KDYDTIESLL

-1006 SEMKSLGKV
+1006 SEMKSLGKI
-1015 LVLILKILNSFS
+1015 LQLILKILYSFS

-1040 RISIIA
+1040 RISIMA

-1074 VHIKHRIA
+1074 LHIKHRIA
-1082 FECLLM
+1082 FEGLRM

-1101 VGKFKAKYI
+1101 VGKFKSKYV
-1110 SLTGPAEITTG
+1110 SLSGPSEITTG
-1121 FGSFPLVLL
+1121 FGSFSLVLL
-1130 KSLGM
+1130 KSLAM
-1135 FETLTYQININYLTK
+1135 FETLTYQININFLTK
-1150 PVYIKQTK
+1150 PVYVKQTK
-1158 ISQNILY
+1158 INQNILY

-1186 GPLRPNQKVKIKQQQ
+1186 GPLRPNEKVKIKQQQ

-1210 SIKIINN
+1210 AIKIINN

-1223 NLVQNLMAQPIN
+1223 TLIQNIVAQNIN

-1262 LLHEVLLLISYLSL
+1262 LLHEVLLLTSYLSL

-1316 LITITYN
+1316 LIAITYN
-1323 HERNTKILSNEINLE
+1323 HDRNTKILSNEINLE

-1352 IAEEEVSEW
+1352 IVEEEISECG
-1361 SSSVTNENN
+1361 SSVANENSVKQN
-1370 VNNNKLIKI
+1370 LIKI
-1379 NRESFLSGNNDK
+1379 NRESFLSGNNEK
-1391 NELINP
+1391 TELINSRNS

-1434 AQEYYSTFGKK
+1434 AQEYYANFGKK
-1445 KSS
+1445 KLP

>member
-1 MNKKKT
+1 MKKKN
-7 STNPQSINK
+7 STNIQPINRATNPKKK
-16 NSNLKKRN
+16 NIDSNHNLTE
-24 NDTNNTNNPST
+24 D
-35 DNSIDD
+35 SIDD
-41 SSKISEK
+41 SSKISDK
-48 SQTKK
+48 STKK
-53 ISKQNTNNYSSLNIN
+53 SSKVNSNNYTALNIN

-77 HIDRKKNANG
+77 HIDRKKNTNG
-87 LYKHIRGNNEKINT
+87 LLKNIRTNEKMN
-101 SYTNKNNQSSTN
+101 S
-113 ANNKDI
+113 
-119 INNSNSNINNNNSNS
+119 SNSNKNSNY
-134 NANNNSNNKRNET
+134 NSSYNKTPKT
-147 PKKPKKILWSQN
+147 PKKLAWMQN
-159 IASSSAILKGFMDKY
+159 ITSTSNIIKNLLDKY
-174 NVNII
+174 NNNLF

-184 AFDKIS
+184 AFYKIS

-202 SIKKQ
+202 TIKKQ
-207 INNLLDIINQQNK
+207 INDLFDIINKQNENNI
-220 LQKKNSQNDRYP
+220 KKNNQNP
-232 FDYNKLML
+232 FDYNKLMI
-240 NFIEDLTKKVE
+240 NFLEYLTKKIE
-251 INTNKC
+251 TNSETQEKLQVSNN
-257 KDDENDTNNRLENK
+257 ENRK
-271 EQLKTYKS
+271 IKTYKS
-279 NPSLLDLKVVEIMTK
+279 NPSLLELKVVEIMTK
-294 ENGVSFEYPI
+294 ENGISFEYPI
-304 YKKRSLSFKVEE
+304 NKKRSLSFEMEE
-316 RLRGSRKS
+316 RLRGSSKS

-329 RRIQEKMNTAEKNR
+329 RHIKQKMDIAEKNR
-343 EIFWR
+343 EIIWK
-348 NQLKASNKINE
+348 NQADSSNKINE
-359 KINIIKDKQK
+359 KISEIRTKQK
-369 EEQKR
+369 EEKKR
-374 KLNEIYNKLAKMG
+374 KLNQIYTKLAKMG
-387 EQQKKIMNNKI
+387 EKQKEIMDNKI

-427 KKFKQSIIR
+427 NKFKQSIIR
-436 RNQYLQER
+436 RDKYLQER

-449 RHYGGNITSTE
+449 RHYKGVNTSTE

-472 GTESNALDAS
+472 GTASNALDAS
-482 EKKKFFRMKVDFL
+482 EKKKFFRTKVDFL

-508 EADYFDIDELVNISS
+508 EADYFDIDQLVNITS

-528 LIKTKLRKEKE
+528 LIKSKLRKEKE
-539 TIDKLCIMN
+539 KIDKLVAMN

-554 RTTTTGIINNSNNYS
+554 RTTTTGGLMNNFINSQGTMNSI
-569 GTLNTIITGNK
+569 TTNTIITRNN
-580 SSGYGDN
+580 SSGFGDN
-587 LDDENTNYNNYYNNN
+587 FEDDINLYNNYGNQ
-602 DEYEDKKSRSFIVF
+602 EYEDKKSKSFIVF
-616 NENDFSDIDYLFVKS
+616 NDTDFSDIDYLFVKS
-631 KKKKKKNKKKK
+631 KKKKRKKKK
-642 SKNNNSNNKNSDSNK
+642 KFKNKSNTNSGGKNPEKNKRIEN
-657 KTENN
+657 TE
-662 EENEENEEIRKRL
+662 EENEEIRKRL
-675 LRALRCNS
+675 LRALRSNS
-683 MKEIR
+683 MKEMV
-688 NIYYKEKSNENKI
+688 NNYSQEKTNENKI

-706 KTESSGKYIQ
+706 KTESNGKYIQ

-725 LSSTNNNMN
+725 INIINNTNNTL
-734 NSMNDNNL
+734 NSSLNDNNI
-742 SKENNLTNSNI
+742 SKENLNNS
-753 NINDIKDNSNNQYI
+753 SYMNQYT
-767 SQSSGEKDIS
+767 SQNSGEKDFS
-777 NNYSSKSNNM
+777 TNSTKSNFNT
-787 KNLNEEKKET
+787 KISEEEKKDK

-811 NNTNSNE
+811 NSAKNINSTNNSNE

-826 NDNLANI
+826 NENLVNI

-846 CNMILPLDLE
+846 CNMILPSDQE
-856 PNTHIKSSEHQKLLK
+856 PNSHIKSPEHQKLVK
-871 EYGLSIQE
+871 EYNLSMQE
-879 ESNTIMLFKSIPGN
+879 ELNTIMLFKSIPGN
-893 INEELKTERM
+893 INEELKSERM

-936 PNKQRIQ
+936 PNKQRLQ
-943 KLSFEIEKQLFPNI
+943 KLSFEIEKQIFPII
-957 KDYDSLESML
+957 KDYDTIESLL

-1006 SEMKSLGKV
+1006 SEMKSLGKI
-1015 LVLILKILNSFS
+1015 LQLILKILYSFS

-1040 RISIIA
+1040 RISIMA

-1074 VHIKHRIA
+1074 LHIKHRIA
-1082 FECLLM
+1082 FEGLRM

-1101 VGKFKAKYI
+1101 VGKFKSKYV
-1110 SLTGPAEITTG
+1110 SLSGPSEITTG
-1121 FGSFPLVLL
+1121 FGSFSLVLL
-1130 KSLGM
+1130 KSLAM
-1135 FETLTYQININYLTK
+1135 FETLTYQININFLTK
-1150 PVYIKQTK
+1150 PVYVKQTK
-1158 ISQNILY
+1158 INQNILY

-1186 GPLRPNQKVKIKQQQ
+1186 GPLRPNEKVKIKQQQ

-1210 SIKIINN
+1210 AIKIINN

-1223 NLVQNLMAQPIN
+1223 TLIQNIVAQNIN

-1262 LLHEVLLLISYLSL
+1262 LLHEVLLLTSYLSL

-1316 LITITYN
+1316 LIAITYN
-1323 HERNTKILSNEINLE
+1323 HDRNTKILSNEINLE

-1352 IAEEEVSEW
+1352 IVEEEISECG
-1361 SSSVTNENN
+1361 SSVANENSVKQN
-1370 VNNNKLIKI
+1370 LIKI
-1379 NRESFLSGNNDK
+1379 NRESFLSGNNEK
-1391 NELINP
+1391 TELINSRNS

-1434 AQEYYSTFGKK
+1434 AQEYYANFGKK
-1445 KSS
+1445 KLP

>member
-1 MNKKKT
+1 MQNIT
-7 STNPQSINK
+7 ST
-16 NSNLKKRN
+16 
-24 NDTNNTNNPST
+24 
-35 DNSIDD
+35 
-41 SSKISEK
+41 
-48 SQTKK
+48 
-53 ISKQNTNNYSSLNIN
+53 
-68 APPYKSYRK
+68 
-77 HIDRKKNANG
+77 
-87 LYKHIRGNNEKINT
+87 
-101 SYTNKNNQSSTN
+101 
-113 ANNKDI
+113 
-119 INNSNSNINNNNSNS
+119 SNIIKNLLNKYNNN
-134 NANNNSNNKRNET
+134 
-147 PKKPKKILWSQN
+147 L
-159 IASSSAILKGFMDKY
+159 
-174 NVNII
+174 I
-179 ELKKY
+179 ELKRY
-184 AFDKIS
+184 AFYKIS

-202 SIKKQ
+202 TIKKQ
-207 INNLLDIINQQNK
+207 INDLFDIINKQNENNI
-220 LQKKNSQNDRYP
+220 KKNNQNP

-240 NFIEDLTKKVE
+240 NFVEYLTKKLE
-251 INTNKC
+251 TNS
-257 KDDENDTNNRLENK
+257 ENQIESSSESRK
-271 EQLKTYKS
+271 IKSYKS
-279 NPSLLDLKVVEIMTK
+279 NPSLLELKAVEIMTK
-294 ENGVSFEYPI
+294 ENGVSFEFPI
-304 YKKRSLSFKVEE
+304 IKKRSLSFKVEE
-316 RLRGSRKS
+316 RLRGSSKS

-329 RRIQEKMNTAEKNR
+329 RHIKEKMDNAEKNR
-343 EIFWR
+343 EIIWK
-348 NQLKASNKINE
+348 NQADSSNKINE
-359 KINIIKDKQK
+359 KISEIRYKQK
-369 EEQKR
+369 EEKKR
-374 KLNEIYNKLAKMG
+374 KLNKIYTKLQKMG
-387 EQQKKIMNNKI
+387 EKQKEIMDNKI

-409 EINYIYKLKKENK
+409 EINYIYKLKKENQN
-422 DFNIM
+422 FNIM
-427 KKFKQSIIR
+427 NKFKQSIIR
-436 RNQYLQER
+436 RDKYLQER
-444 VNKTR
+444 ISKTR
-449 RHYGGNITSTE
+449 RHYKGTNTTTD
-460 DLTEDLREINIT
+460 DLTEDLRQINIT
-472 GTESNALDAS
+472 GTASNALDAT
-482 EKKKFFRMKVDFL
+482 EKKKFFRTKVDFL

-508 EADYFDIDELVNISS
+508 EADYFDIDQLVNISS

-528 LIKTKLRKEKE
+528 LIKSKLRKEKE
-539 TIDKLCIMN
+539 KIDKLVSMN

-554 RTTTTGIINNSNNYS
+554 RTITTGGIINNFNNSS
-569 GTLNTIITGNK
+569 GMMNSITTNTIITRNN
-580 SSGYGDN
+580 SSGFGDN
-587 LDDENTNYNNYYNNN
+587 FEDEINLYNNIINQ
-602 DEYEDKKSRSFIVF
+602 EYEDKKSKSFIVF
-616 NENDFSDIDYLFVKS
+616 NDTDFSDIDYLFVKS
-631 KKKKKKNKKKK
+631 KKKKRKKKKKFKNKSSINNNSTKDSDKKNKI
-642 SKNNNSNNKNSDSNK
+642 
-657 KTENN
+657 ENDEEKN
-662 EENEENEEIRKRL
+662 EETRKKL

-688 NIYYKEKSNENKI
+688 NNYSQEKNNENKI

-725 LSSTNNNMN
+725 LNMINNINNNLN
-734 NSMNDNNL
+734 NSIGDNNNST
-742 SKENNLTNSNI
+742 SKDNI
-753 NINDIKDNSNNQYI
+753 NNISLSGNQYN
-767 SQSSGEKDIS
+767 SQNSGEKLD
-777 NNYSSKSNNM
+777 
-787 KNLNEEKKET
+787 EEKKEK

-811 NNTNSNE
+811 NSNKNNSNNNSNE
-818 ISNTITIK
+818 IANTITIK
-826 NDNLANI
+826 NENLANI

-846 CNMILPLDLE
+846 CNMILPTEQD
-856 PNTHIKSSEHQKLLK
+856 PNAHIKSPEHQKLLK
-871 EYGLSIQE
+871 EYNLSMQE
-879 ESNTIMLFKSIPGN
+879 ELNTIMLFKSIPGN
-893 INEELKTERM
+893 INEELKSERM

-936 PNKQRIQ
+936 PNKQRLQ
-943 KLSFEIEKQLFPNI
+943 KLSFEIEKQIFPII
-957 KDYDSLESML
+957 KDYDSLENSL

-1006 SEMKSLGKV
+1006 SEMKSLGKI
-1015 LVLILKILNSFS
+1015 LQLILKILYSFS

-1040 RISIIA
+1040 RISIMA

-1074 VHIKHRIA
+1074 LHIKHRIA
-1082 FECLLM
+1082 FEGLRM

-1101 VGKFKAKYI
+1101 VGKFKSKYI
-1110 SLTGPAEITTG
+1110 SLTGPSEITTG
-1121 FGSFPLVLL
+1121 FGSFSLVLL
-1130 KSLGM
+1130 KSLAM
-1135 FETLTYQININYLTK
+1135 FETLTYQININFLTK
-1150 PVYIKQTK
+1150 PVYVKQTK
-1158 ISQNILY
+1158 INQNILY

-1186 GPLRPNQKVKIKQQQ
+1186 GPLRPNEKVKIKQQQ

-1210 SIKIINN
+1210 AIKIINN

-1223 NLVQNLMAQPIN
+1223 TLVQNIVAQSIN
-1235 QEQIQH
+1235 QEQMQH

-1262 LLHEVLLLISYLSL
+1262 LLHEVLLLTSYLSL

-1323 HERNTKILSNEINLE
+1323 HDRNTKILSDEINLD

-1352 IAEEEVSEW
+1352 IAEEEISECG
-1361 SSSVTNENN
+1361 SSVANESSVKQN
-1370 VNNNKLIKI
+1370 LIKI
-1379 NRESFLSGNNDK
+1379 NRESFLSGNNEK
-1391 NELINP
+1391 TELMNSRNS

-1410 HDMITGNSDFVTLSH
+1410 HDMITGNSDFVTLSY

-1434 AQEYYSTFGKK
+1434 AQEYYANFGKK
-1445 KSS
+1445 KLP

>member
-1 MNKKKT
+1 
-7 STNPQSINK
+7 
-16 NSNLKKRN
+16 
-24 NDTNNTNNPST
+24 
-35 DNSIDD
+35 
-41 SSKISEK
+41 
-48 SQTKK
+48 
-53 ISKQNTNNYSSLNIN
+53 
-68 APPYKSYRK
+68 
-77 HIDRKKNANG
+77 
-87 LYKHIRGNNEKINT
+87 
-101 SYTNKNNQSSTN
+101 
-113 ANNKDI
+113 
-119 INNSNSNINNNNSNS
+119 
-134 NANNNSNNKRNET
+134 
-147 PKKPKKILWSQN
+147 
-159 IASSSAILKGFMDKY
+159 
-174 NVNII
+174 
-179 ELKKY
+179 
-184 AFDKIS
+184 
-190 SLSKDIIFQNLL
+190 
-202 SIKKQ
+202 
-207 INNLLDIINQQNK
+207 
-220 LQKKNSQNDRYP
+220 
-232 FDYNKLML
+232 ML
-240 NFIEDLTKKVE
+240 NFIEGLTKKVE

-257 KDDENDTNNRLENK
+257 NEDDDNKNSNK
-271 EQLKTYKS
+271 EKLKTYKS
-279 NPSLLDLKVVEIMTK
+279 NPSLVDLKAVEIMTK

-329 RRIQEKMNTAEKNR
+329 RRIQEKMDTAEKNR

-359 KINIIKDKQK
+359 KINTIKDRQK

-387 EQQKKIMNNKI
+387 EQQKRIMNNKI

-554 RTTTTGIINNSNNYS
+554 RTTTTGIINNFNNYS
-569 GTLNTIITGNK
+569 GTLNTIVTGNK
-580 SSGYGDN
+580 SSGYGDY
-587 LDDENTNYNNYYNNN
+587 LDDENTNYYNNN

-642 SKNNNSNNKNSDSNK
+642 LKNNNKNSDSNK
-657 KTENN
+657 KNENN

-688 NIYYKEKSNENKI
+688 NVYYKEKNNENKI

-725 LSSTNNNMN
+725 LCSINSNIN
-734 NSMNDNNL
+734 NSINDNIIL

-753 NINDIKDNSNNQYI
+753 NSINDIKDNSNNQYI
-767 SQSSGEKDIS
+767 SQNSGEKDIS
-777 NNYSSKSNNM
+777 NNYSSKSSNF
-787 KNLNEEKKET
+787 KNSNEEKKEK

-811 NNTNSNE
+811 NNNNTGE

-856 PNTHIKSSEHQKLLK
+856 PNTHIKSSDHQKLLK
-871 EYGLSIQE
+871 EYGLSMQE

-1165 VFEYSEIFGL
+1165 VFEYSELFGL

-1186 GPLRPNQKVKIKQQQ
+1186 GPLRPNEKVKIKQQQ

-1223 NLVQNLMAQPIN
+1223 NLVQNLMAQTIN

-1262 LLHEVLLLISYLSL
+1262 LLHEVLLLTSYLSL

-1316 LITITYN
+1316 LITFTYN

-1361 SSSVTNENN
+1361 SSSITNENN
-1370 VNNNKLIKI
+1370 LNNNNNLIKI

-1445 KSS
+1445 ISS